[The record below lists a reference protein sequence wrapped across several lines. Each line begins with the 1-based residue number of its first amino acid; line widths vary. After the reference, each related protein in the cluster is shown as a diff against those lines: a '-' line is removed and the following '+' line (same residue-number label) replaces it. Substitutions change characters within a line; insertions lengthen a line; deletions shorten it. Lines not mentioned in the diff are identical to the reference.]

1 MRPPS
6 HTKRS
11 LRRLPVLLVANR
23 GEVAVRVLRAAA
35 DLGIRTVAV
44 YAEEDASSLHVT
56 LADRAVALRGDSPYL
71 DVDQIL
77 AAASGCQAV
86 HPGWGFLSENASF
99 ARACS
104 ERGLT
109 FVGPSADVLELLGD
123 KRRARELA
131 ASLGIPVL
139 EAAHGEFPVMVKAV
153 AGGGGKGMR
162 AVHSADELDSA
173 VETCRAEALAAFGND
188 DVYFERLMPAARH
201 VEVQLVG
208 TSVIGDRD
216 CSLQLRH
223 QKVVEI
229 APAPLLEPALRKA
242 LWEAAAALASAA
254 GCTGVGTVEFLV
266 SGDSFAFLEVNPRL
280 QVEHTVT
287 EMVSG
292 VDLVRTQ
299 LLLAWGGDV
308 DYTPVNR
315 GAAVQVRVNQTSGG
329 VLSSFALPAGPGV
342 RVDTHGYAGYRV
354 GTRYDGLLAKL
365 VVHGEDLDV
374 ALNRAR
380 RALGEFRIE
389 GVSTNLAFLRSLLT
403 QDIVGATTDFVVE
416 EPVSGMRAPL
426 AGTVVA
432 VSPDSVVLEAMK
444 MQHVVRVSG
453 AVLVSVGDTV
463 AEGQVLASGGGE
475 STEDLVAVDPA
486 LVRPDLAE
494 VLERHDFSRPEMES
508 KRHARGGRTAR
519 ENIKDL
525 CSSFVEYGGLALAA
539 QRQRRSLDE
548 LIERTPADGLV
559 AGIGVVNG
567 QRIVAMSYDYAVL
580 AGTQGMRNHQKK
592 DRLFAL
598 ARQENLP
605 VVLFAEGGG
614 GRPGDTD
621 HSMVSGLDCGSFHA
635 FASLSGQVPLVG
647 VVAGRCFAGNAV
659 LLGTCDV
666 IIAVEGANIG
676 MGGPAM
682 IEGGGLG
689 VFRPEEIGPLDVQVP
704 NGVVDVVVGSEEEA
718 VEVARKYLA
727 YFQAPASEPRHAP
740 AGVPRT
746 SAQPSPTPPGGPLAS
761 IIPDSTDNSGRSA
774 SGRTDGEQ
782 AHTERSASERTD
794 GEQAHTERSASER
807 TDGEQAHAERSAG
820 GRAGGGWTG
829 SGWAAD
835 GQPWSCADQRLLRHA
850 VPENRLRAY
859 DIRNVITTLADTDSV
874 LELRENFGRGIVTA
888 LIRVEGRP
896 IALIANDP
904 HVLGGAIDADA
915 ADKCARFLQLA
926 DAFDIAVVS
935 LCDTPGFMVGP
946 DAERTATVRHL
957 TRMVVTGANITVPFG
972 LVVLRKAYGLGAQA
986 MAAGS
991 LKVPQFAISWPTGE
1005 FGPMG
1010 LEGAI
1015 KLGFKKELEAITDP
1029 DERKQRYDQMVAMA
1043 YEHGKALNVA
1053 SVFEI
1058 DDVIDPADTR
1068 RWIATALAPA
1078 ASRSPGRKRPFIDTW

>member
-1 MRPPS
+1 M
-6 HTKRS
+6 
-11 LRRLPVLLVANR
+11 LLVANR

-44 YAEEDASSLHVT
+44 YAEDDASALHVT

-71 DVDQIL
+71 DVDQL
-77 AAASGCQAV
+77 LDAADGCQAV

-99 ARACS
+99 ARACAA
-104 ERGLT
+104 RGLT
-109 FVGPSADVLELLGD
+109 FAGPSPEVLELLGD
-123 KRRARELA
+123 KRRARSLA

-139 EAAHGEFPVMVKAV
+139 DAAPGEFPVMVKAV

-162 AVHSADELDSA
+162 AVHRPEDLDSA
-173 VETCRAEALAAFGND
+173 VEACRAEALAAFGAG
-188 DVYFERLMPAARH
+188 DVYLERLLPSARH
-201 VEVQLVG
+201 IEVQLVG

-229 APAPLLEPALRKA
+229 APAPLLDPPLRKA
-242 LWEAAAALASAA
+242 LHEAAVAIASAA
-254 GCTGVGTVEFLV
+254 GYTGVGTVEFLV
-266 SGDSFAFLEVNPRL
+266 SGDFFAFLEVNPRL

-308 DYTPVNR
+308 DYTPLDR
-315 GAAVQVRVNQTSGG
+315 GCAVQVRVNQTSGG
-329 VLSSFALPAGPGV
+329 VLSTFALPSGPGV

-380 RALGEFRIE
+380 RALREFRIE
-389 GVSTNLAFLRSLLT
+389 GVGTNLEFLGSLLAR
-403 QDIVGATTDFVVE
+403 DIVGATTDFVAP
-416 EPVSGMRAPL
+416 EPLSGMRAPL
-426 AGTVVA
+426 AGTVVS
-432 VSPDSVVLEAMK
+432 VSSDSVVLEAMK

-453 AVLVSVGDTV
+453 DVLVSVGDTV
-463 AEGQVLASGGGE
+463 SEGQRLASGSGS
-475 STEDLVAVDPA
+475 STEDAAEVD
-486 LVRPDLAE
+486 LEHVRPDLAE
-494 VLERHDFSRPEMES
+494 VLARHSFDRPETAA

-519 ENIKDL
+519 ENIADL
-525 CSSFVEYGGLALAA
+525 CSDFVEYGGLAIAA
-539 QRQRRSLDE
+539 QRQRRSLSE
-548 LIERTPADGLV
+548 LIERTPADGMV

-567 QRIVAMSYDYAVL
+567 QRVVAMSYDYAVL
-580 AGTQGMRNHQKK
+580 AGTQGLRNHQKK

-598 ARQENLP
+598 AQQENLP

-635 FASLSGQVPLVG
+635 FAQLSGQVPLVG

-689 VFRPEEIGPLDVQVP
+689 VFRPEDVGPLDVQVP
-704 NGVVDVVVGSEEEA
+704 NGVVDVVVASEEEA
-718 VEVARKYLA
+718 VAVARKYLS
-727 YFQAPASEPRHAP
+727 YFQAGSTARRAQAARLIPMSRLAQAARRAQAARLPPGQAGAGSGWPTQAG
-740 AGVPRT
+740 AGVPHP
-746 SAQPSPTPPGGPLAS
+746 SVQPSSAPQGGPLDS
-761 IIPDSTDNSGRSA
+761 ILPDSTDNSGS
-774 SGRTDGEQ
+774 
-782 AHTERSASERTD
+782 
-794 GEQAHTERSASER
+794 
-807 TDGEQAHAERSAG
+807 
-820 GRAGGGWTG
+820 WK
-829 SGWAAD
+829 
-835 GQPWSCADQRLLRHA
+835 CADQRLLRHA
-850 VPENRLRAY
+850 IPENRLRAY
-859 DIRNVITTLADTDSV
+859 DIRSLIATLADTDSV
-874 LELRENFGRGIVTA
+874 LELRQGFGKAIVTA
-888 LIRVEGRP
+888 LVRVEGRP
-896 IALIANDP
+896 IGLIANDP
-904 HVLGGAIDADA
+904 KVLGGAIDADA
-915 ADKCARFLQLA
+915 ADKCARFLQLC
-926 DAFDIAVVS
+926 DAFDLPVVS

-972 LVVLRKAYGLGAQA
+972 LVILRKAYGLGAQA
-986 MAAGS
+986 MAGGS

-1010 LEGAI
+1010 LEGAV
-1015 KLGFKKELEAITDP
+1015 KLGFKRELDAIEDP
-1029 DERKQRYDQMVAMA
+1029 EERKRRFDQMVAMA

-1058 DDVIDPADTR
+1058 DDVVDPADTR
-1068 RWIATALAPA
+1068 RWIATALAPST
-1078 ASRSPGRKRPFIDTW
+1078 SRPAREETPVHRYLVRRSRGQCRPD

>member
-1 MRPPS
+1 M
-6 HTKRS
+6 
-11 LRRLPVLLVANR
+11 LLVANR

-44 YAEEDASSLHVT
+44 YAEDDASSLHVT
-56 LADRAVALRGDSPYL
+56 LADRAVALRGPSPYL
-71 DVDQIL
+71 DADQL
-77 AAASGCQAV
+77 LDAAEGCQAV
-86 HPGWGFLSENASF
+86 HPGWGFLSENAAF

-104 ERGLT
+104 ERGLA

-131 ASLGIPVL
+131 SSLGIPVL
-139 EAAHGEFPVMVKAV
+139 DALPGEFPVMVKAV

-162 AVHSADELDSA
+162 AVYSALELDAA
-173 VETCRAEALAAFGND
+173 VEACQAEALAAFGVG
-188 DVYFERLMPAARH
+188 DVYFERLMPSARH
-201 VEVQLVG
+201 IEVQLVG

-216 CSLQLRH
+216 CSVQLRH

-229 APAPLLEPALRKA
+229 APAPLLDPLLRKA
-242 LWEAAAALASAA
+242 LHEAAVTLAVAA
-254 GCTGVGTVEFLV
+254 GYTGVGTVEFLV

-308 DYTPVNR
+308 DFTPHDR
-315 GAAVQVRVNQTSGG
+315 GAAVQVRLNQTSGG
-329 VLSSFALPAGPGV
+329 VLSSFGLPAGPGV
-342 RVDTHGYAGYRV
+342 RVDTHGYVGYRV

-380 RALGEFRIE
+380 RALGEFRVE
-389 GVSTNLAFLRSLLT
+389 GVSTNLEFLRSLLAR
-403 QDIVGATTDFVVE
+403 DIVGATTDFVVE

-432 VSPDSVVLEAMK
+432 VSSDSVVLEAMK

-453 AVLVSVGDTV
+453 DVLVSVGDTV
-463 AEGQVLASGGGE
+463 SEGQVLASGVGE
-475 STEDLVAVDPA
+475 STEDVAEVD
-486 LVRPDLAE
+486 LESVRPDLAE
-494 VLERHDFSRPEMES
+494 VLARHDFDRPEAAS
-508 KRHARGGRTAR
+508 RRHSRGGRTAR
-519 ENIKDL
+519 ENIADL
-525 CSSFVEYGGLALAA
+525 CTSFVEYGGLAIAA
-539 QRQRRSLDE
+539 QRQRRSLDD

-567 QRIVAMSYDYAVL
+567 ARVVAMSYDYAVL
-580 AGTQGMRNHQKK
+580 AGTQGLRNHQKK

-598 ARQENLP
+598 AQQENLP

-635 FASLSGQVPLVG
+635 FAQLSGQVPLIG

-689 VFRPEEIGPLDVQVP
+689 TFRPEDIGPLDVQVP
-704 NGVVDVVVGSEEEA
+704 NGVVDIAVGSEEEA
-718 VEVARKYLA
+718 VAVAKKYLS
-727 YFQAPASEPRHAP
+727 YFQAPAGLQAPAGSQAPAGFQAP
-740 AGVPRT
+740 AGVPSS
-746 SAQPSPTPPGGPLAS
+746 SAQPSPSPSGGPLNS
-761 IIPDSTDNSGRSA
+761 ILPDSTDNF
-774 SGRTDGEQ
+774 
-782 AHTERSASERTD
+782 
-794 GEQAHTERSASER
+794 
-807 TDGEQAHAERSAG
+807 
-820 GRAGGGWTG
+820 G
-829 SGWAAD
+829 SWN
-835 GQPWSCADQRLLRHA
+835 CADQRLLRHA

-859 DIRNVITTLADTDSV
+859 DIRALITTLADTDSV
-874 LELRENFGRGIVTA
+874 LELREGFGKAIVTA

-904 HVLGGAIDADA
+904 KILGGAIDADA

-926 DAFDIAVVS
+926 DAFDIPVIS

-957 TRMVVTGANITVPFG
+957 TRMVVTGANLTVPFG
-972 LVVLRKAYGLGAQA
+972 LVILRKAYGLGAQA

-1015 KLGFKKELEAITDP
+1015 KLGFRKELEAIADP
-1029 DERKQRYDQMVAMA
+1029 DERRQRYDQMVAMA

-1068 RWIATALAPA
+1068 RWITTALAPA
-1078 ASRSPGRKRPFIDTW
+1078 TSRSQGKKRPFIDTW

>member
-1 MRPPS
+1 M
-6 HTKRS
+6 
-11 LRRLPVLLVANR
+11 LLVANR

-44 YAEEDASSLHVT
+44 YAEDDARSLHVT
-56 LADRAVALRGDSPYL
+56 LADRAVALRGPSPYL
-71 DVDQIL
+71 DVDQL
-77 AAASGCQAV
+77 LDAAEGCVAV
-86 HPGWGFLSENASF
+86 HPGWGFLSENAAF

-104 ERGLT
+104 DRGLT

-139 EAAHGEFPVMVKAV
+139 DAPPGTFPVMVKAV
-153 AGGGGKGMR
+153 SGGGGKGMR
-162 AVHSADELDSA
+162 AVFEPSELDGA
-173 VETCRAEALAAFGND
+173 VEACRAEALAAFGND
-188 DVYFERLMPAARH
+188 DVYFERLMPSARH

-223 QKVVEI
+223 QKLVEI
-229 APAPLLEPALRKA
+229 APAPLLDPVLRKA
-242 LWEAAAALASAA
+242 LHSAAVSIASAV
-254 GCTGVGTVEFLV
+254 GFTGVGTVEFLV

-308 DYTPVNR
+308 DFKPHDR

-329 VLSSFALPAGPGV
+329 VLGAFAPPSGPGV
-342 RVDTHGYAGYRV
+342 RVDTHGYVGYRA

-389 GVSTNLAFLRSLLT
+389 GVPTNLEFLRGLLSR
-403 QDIVGATTDFVVE
+403 DIVGATTDFVVE

-426 AGTVVA
+426 AGTVVE
-432 VSPDSVVLEAMK
+432 VSADAVVLEAMK

-453 AVLVSVGDTV
+453 DVLVSVGDTV
-463 AEGQVLASGGGE
+463 SEGQVLASGAGE
-475 STEDLVAVDPA
+475 STEDVAEVDPSV
-486 LVRPDLAE
+486 VRPDLGE
-494 VLERHDFSRPEMES
+494 VLARHDFSRPEAEA

-519 ENIKDL
+519 ENIADL
-525 CSSFVEYGGLALAA
+525 CSEFVEYGGLAIAA
-539 QRQRRSLDE
+539 QRQRRSLPD

-567 QRIVAMSYDYAVL
+567 SRVVAMSYDYAVL

-598 ARQENLP
+598 AQQENLP

-635 FASLSGQVPLVG
+635 FAQLSGQVPLIG

-718 VEVARKYLA
+718 VAVAKKYLS
-727 YFQAPASEPRHAP
+727 YFQAP
-740 AGVPRT
+740 AGVPRA
-746 SAQPSPTPPGGPLAS
+746 SAQPSPPPSGGPLNS
-761 IIPDSTDNSGRSA
+761 ILPDGTDNS
-774 SGRTDGEQ
+774 
-782 AHTERSASERTD
+782 
-794 GEQAHTERSASER
+794 
-807 TDGEQAHAERSAG
+807 
-820 GRAGGGWTG
+820 
-829 SGWAAD
+829 
-835 GQPWSCADQRLLRHA
+835 WSCADQRLLRHA
-850 VPENRLRAY
+850 IPENRLRAY
-859 DIRNVITTLADTDSV
+859 DVRAVIDTLADTGSV
-874 LELRENFGRGIVTA
+874 LELRAGFGKAIVTA
-888 LIRVEGRP
+888 LVEVEGRP
-896 IALIANDP
+896 IAIIANDP
-904 HVLGGAIDADA
+904 RMNGGAIDADA

-926 DAFDIAVVS
+926 DAFDLAVVS
-935 LCDTPGFMVGP
+935 LTDTPGFMVGP

-957 TRMVVTGANITVPFG
+957 TRMVVTGANLTVPFG

-986 MAAGS
+986 MAGGS
-991 LKVPQFAISWPTGE
+991 LKVPRFAISWPTGE

-1015 KLGFKKELEAITDP
+1015 KLGFRKELDAIEDP
-1029 DERKQRYDQMVAMA
+1029 DERRTRYDQMVAMA

-1078 ASRSPGRKRPFIDTW
+1078 TSRPHGKKRPFIDTW

>member
-1 MRPPS
+1 M
-6 HTKRS
+6 
-11 LRRLPVLLVANR
+11 LLVANR

-44 YAEEDASSLHVT
+44 YAEDDASSLHVT
-56 LADRAVALRGDSPYL
+56 LADRAVALRGPSPYL
-71 DVDQIL
+71 DVDQL
-77 AAASGCQAV
+77 LDAAEGCQAV
-86 HPGWGFLSENASF
+86 HPGWGFLSENAAF

-139 EAAHGEFPVMVKAV
+139 EAAPGEFPVMVKAV

-162 AVHSADELDSA
+162 AVHSPSELDSA
-173 VETCRAEALAAFGND
+173 VEACRAEALAAFGVG
-188 DVYFERLMPAARH
+188 DVYLERLMPSARH
-201 VEVQLVG
+201 IEVQLVG

-229 APAPLLEPALRKA
+229 APAPLLDSLLRKA
-242 LWEAAAALASAA
+242 LHSSAMAIASAVDYQ
-254 GCTGVGTVEFLV
+254 GVGTVEFLV

-308 DYTPVNR
+308 DFTPHDR

-329 VLSSFALPAGPGV
+329 VLSSFGLPAGPGV
-342 RVDTHGYAGYRV
+342 RVDTHGYVGYRV

-380 RALGEFRIE
+380 RALREFRVE
-389 GVSTNLAFLRSLLT
+389 GVATNLEFLHTLLD

-416 EPVSGMRAPL
+416 EPVPGMRAPL

-432 VSPDSVVLEAMK
+432 VDPGAVVLEAMK

-453 AVLVSVGDTV
+453 DVLVSVGDTV
-463 AEGQVLASGGGE
+463 TEGQVLATGAGE
-475 STEDLVAVDPA
+475 SDEDVAEVDPEH
-486 LVRPDLAE
+486 VRPDLAE
-494 VLERHDFSRPEMES
+494 VLARHDFDRPGAVA
-508 KRHARGGRTAR
+508 RRGGRTAR
-519 ENIKDL
+519 ENIADL
-525 CSSFVEYGGLALAA
+525 CTSFVEYGGLAIAA
-539 QRQRRSLDE
+539 QRRRRSLED
-548 LIERTPADGLV
+548 LVERTPADGMV
-559 AGIGVVNG
+559 AGIGIVNG
-567 QRIVAMSYDYAVL
+567 QRVVAMSYDYAVL
-580 AGTQGMRNHQKK
+580 AGTQGLRNHQKK

-598 ARQENLP
+598 AQQENLP

-635 FASLSGQVPLVG
+635 FARLSGQVPLVG

-689 VFRPEEIGPLDVQVP
+689 AFRPEDIGPLDVQVP
-704 NGVVDVVVGSEEEA
+704 NGVVDIAVGSEEDA
-718 VEVARKYLA
+718 VAVAKQYLS
-727 YFQAPASEPRHAP
+727 YFQAPA
-740 AGVPRT
+740 GVP
-746 SAQPSPTPPGGPLAS
+746 SPNAQPSPAPSGEPLKT
-761 IIPDSTDNSGRSA
+761 ILPDSTDNF
-774 SGRTDGEQ
+774 
-782 AHTERSASERTD
+782 
-794 GEQAHTERSASER
+794 
-807 TDGEQAHAERSAG
+807 
-820 GRAGGGWTG
+820 G
-829 SGWAAD
+829 SWN
-835 GQPWSCADQRLLRHA
+835 CADQRLLRHA

-859 DIRNVITTLADTDSV
+859 NIRALITTLADTGSV
-874 LELRENFGRGIVTA
+874 LELRQGFGKAIVTA
-888 LIRVEGRP
+888 LVRIEGRP

-904 HVLGGAIDADA
+904 NVLGGAIDADA

-926 DAFDIAVVS
+926 DAFDIPVVS

-957 TRMVVTGANITVPFG
+957 TRMVVTGANLTVPFG
-972 LVVLRKAYGLGAQA
+972 LVILRKAYGLGAQA

-1015 KLGFKKELEAITDP
+1015 KLGFRKELDAIADP
-1029 DERKQRYDQMVAMA
+1029 DERRQRYDQMVAMA

-1078 ASRSPGRKRPFIDTW
+1078 TSRSQGKKRPFIDTW

>member
-1 MRPPS
+1 M
-6 HTKRS
+6 
-11 LRRLPVLLVANR
+11 LLVANR

-44 YAEEDASSLHVT
+44 YAEDDASSLHVT
-56 LADRAVALRGDSPYL
+56 LADRAVALRGPAPYL
-71 DVDQIL
+71 DAEQLLD
-77 AAASGCQAV
+77 AAEGCRAV
-86 HPGWGFLSENASF
+86 HPGWGFLSENAAF
-99 ARACS
+99 ARACRD
-104 ERGLT
+104 RGLA
-109 FVGPSADVLELLGD
+109 FVGPSPEVLELLGD

-139 EAAHGEFPVMVKAV
+139 DAVPGEFPVMVKAV

-162 AVHSADELDSA
+162 AVHDPADLDA
-173 VETCRAEALAAFGND
+173 AIEACRAEALAAFGDD
-188 DVYFERLMPAARH
+188 DVYFERLLPSARH
-201 VEVQLVG
+201 IEVQLVG
-208 TSVIGDRD
+208 TAVLGDRD

-223 QKVVEI
+223 QKVAEI
-229 APAPLLEPALRKA
+229 APAPLLDPALRRA
-242 LWEAAAALASAA
+242 LHSAAAAIATAA
-254 GCTGVGTVEFLV
+254 GYTGVGTVEFLV
-266 SGDSFAFLEVNPRL
+266 SGDEFAFLEVNPRL

-299 LLLAWGGDV
+299 LLLAQGGDV
-308 DYTPVNR
+308 DVTPLDR
-315 GAAVQVRVNQTSGG
+315 GSAVQLRVNQTSGG
-329 VLSSFALPAGPGV
+329 TLSVFQPPSGPGI
-342 RVDTHGYAGYRV
+342 RVDTHAYPGYRV

-365 VVHGEDLDV
+365 VVHGEDLGV
-374 ALNRAR
+374 ALTRAR
-380 RALGEFRIE
+380 RALGEFRVE
-389 GVSTNLAFLRSLLT
+389 GVPTNLEFLRTLLT
-403 QDIVGATTDFVVE
+403 RDVVGVPTDFLVE
-416 EPVSGMRAPL
+416 EPADGMRAPL

-432 VSPDSVVLEAMK
+432 VAADSVVLEAMK

-453 AVLVSVGDTV
+453 EVLVAVGDTV
-463 AEGQVLASGGGE
+463 AAGQPLASGAGE
-475 STEDLVAVDPA
+475 SAEDAAPADPA
-486 LVRPDLAE
+486 EIRPDLAE
-494 VLERHDFSRPEMES
+494 VLHRHSFDRPES
-508 KRHARGGRTAR
+508 AARRHAAGGRTAR
-519 ENIKDL
+519 ENIADL
-525 CSSFVEYGGLALAA
+525 CTDFVEYGGLAIAA
-539 QRQRRSLDE
+539 QRARRSLPE
-548 LIERTPADGLV
+548 LIERTPADGMV

-580 AGTQGMRNHQKK
+580 AGTQGLRNHQKK

-635 FASLSGQVPLVG
+635 FAQLSGQVPLVG

-689 VFRPEEIGPLDVQVP
+689 TFRPEDIGPLDVQVP

-718 VEVARKYLA
+718 VAVARQYLS
-727 YFQAPASEPRHAP
+727 YFQGHQSSWE
-740 AGVPRT
+740 
-746 SAQPSPTPPGGPLAS
+746 
-761 IIPDSTDNSGRSA
+761 
-774 SGRTDGEQ
+774 
-782 AHTERSASERTD
+782 
-794 GEQAHTERSASER
+794 
-807 TDGEQAHAERSAG
+807 
-820 GRAGGGWTG
+820 
-829 SGWAAD
+829 
-835 GQPWSCADQRLLRHA
+835 CADQRLLRHA

-859 DIRNVITTLADTDSV
+859 DVRPIIDTLADTGSV
-874 LELRENFGRGIVTA
+874 LELRRGFGRGVVTA
-888 LIRVEGRP
+888 LVRVEGRP
-896 IALIANDP
+896 LGVIANDP

-915 ADKCARFLQLA
+915 ADKAARFLQLC
-926 DAFDIAVVS
+926 DAFDLAVVS

-957 TRMVVTGANITVPFG
+957 TRMVVTGANLSVPFG
-972 LVVLRKAYGLGAQA
+972 LVVTRKAYGLGAQA

-991 LKVPQFAISWPTGE
+991 LKVPQFAVSWPTGE

-1010 LEGAI
+1010 LEGAV
-1015 KLGFKKELEAITDP
+1015 KLGFRRELDAIEDP
-1029 DERKQRYDQMVAMA
+1029 QERAARYDHMVAAA

-1068 RWIATALAPA
+1068 RWVATALAPS
-1078 ASRSPGRKRPFIDTW
+1078 ASRPQGKKRPFVDTW

>member
-1 MRPPS
+1 M
-6 HTKRS
+6 
-11 LRRLPVLLVANR
+11 LLVANR

-44 YAEEDASSLHVT
+44 YAEDDASSLHVT
-56 LADRAVALRGDSPYL
+56 LADRAVALHGPSPYL
-71 DVDQIL
+71 DADQL
-77 AAASGCQAV
+77 LDAADGCVAV
-86 HPGWGFLSENASF
+86 HPGWGFLSENAAF

-104 ERGLT
+104 ERGLA

-131 ASLGIPVL
+131 SSLGIPVL
-139 EAAHGEFPVMVKAV
+139 DALPGEFPVMVKAV

-162 AVHSADELDSA
+162 AVYSAEELDAA
-173 VETCRAEALAAFGND
+173 VEACQAEALAAFGVG
-188 DVYFERLMPAARH
+188 DVYFERLMPSARH
-201 VEVQLVG
+201 IEVQLVG

-216 CSLQLRH
+216 CSVQLRH

-229 APAPLLEPALRKA
+229 APAPLLDPLLRKA
-242 LWEAAAALASAA
+242 LHEAAVALAVAA
-254 GCTGVGTVEFLV
+254 GYTGVGTVEFLV

-308 DYTPVNR
+308 DFTPRDR
-315 GAAVQVRVNQTSGG
+315 GAAVQVRLNQTSGG
-329 VLSSFALPAGPGV
+329 VLTSFGLPAGPGV
-342 RVDTHGYAGYRV
+342 RVDTHGYVGYRV

-380 RALGEFRIE
+380 RALGEFRVE
-389 GVSTNLAFLRSLLT
+389 GVSTNLEFLRSLLAR
-403 QDIVGATTDFVVE
+403 DIVGAPTDFVVE

-432 VSPDSVVLEAMK
+432 VSADSVVLEAMK

-453 AVLVSVGDTV
+453 DVLVSVGDTV
-463 AEGQVLASGGGE
+463 SEGQVLASGVGE
-475 STEDLVAVDPA
+475 STEDVAEVD
-486 LVRPDLAE
+486 LESVRPDLAE
-494 VLERHDFSRPEMES
+494 VLARHDFDRPEAAS
-508 KRHARGGRTAR
+508 RRHARGGRTAR
-519 ENIKDL
+519 ENIADL
-525 CSSFVEYGGLALAA
+525 CTSFVEYGGLAIAA
-539 QRQRRSLDE
+539 QRQRRSLED

-567 QRIVAMSYDYAVL
+567 ARVVAMSYDYAVL
-580 AGTQGMRNHQKK
+580 AGTQGLRNHQKK

-598 ARQENLP
+598 AQQENLP

-635 FASLSGQVPLVG
+635 FAQLSGQVPLIG

-689 VFRPEEIGPLDVQVP
+689 AFRPEDIGPLDVQVP
-704 NGVVDVVVGSEEEA
+704 NGVVDIAVGSEEEA
-718 VEVARKYLA
+718 VAVAKKYLS
-727 YFQAPASEPRHAP
+727 YFQ
-740 AGVPRT
+740 GT
-746 SAQPSPTPPGGPLAS
+746 SA
-761 IIPDSTDNSGRSA
+761 D
-774 SGRTDGEQ
+774 
-782 AHTERSASERTD
+782 
-794 GEQAHTERSASER
+794 
-807 TDGEQAHAERSAG
+807 
-820 GRAGGGWTG
+820 
-829 SGWAAD
+829 
-835 GQPWSCADQRLLRHA
+835 WSCADQRLLRHA

-859 DIRNVITTLADTDSV
+859 DIRALITTLADTDSV
-874 LELRENFGRGIVTA
+874 LELRSGFGKAIVTA
-888 LIRVEGRP
+888 FIRVEGRP

-904 HVLGGAIDADA
+904 KILGGAIDADA

-926 DAFDIAVVS
+926 DAFDIPVVS

-957 TRMVVTGANITVPFG
+957 TRMVVTGANLTVPFG
-972 LVVLRKAYGLGAQA
+972 LVILRKAYGLGAQA

-1015 KLGFKKELEAITDP
+1015 KLGFKKELEAIADP

-1058 DDVIDPADTR
+1058 DDVIDPAETR
-1068 RWIATALAPA
+1068 RWITTALAPA
-1078 ASRSPGRKRPFIDTW
+1078 TSRSQGKKRPFIDTW

>member
-1 MRPPS
+1 M
-6 HTKRS
+6 
-11 LRRLPVLLVANR
+11 LLVANR

-44 YAEEDASSLHVT
+44 YAEDDASALHVT
-56 LADRAVALRGDSPYL
+56 LADRAVALRGDAPYL
-71 DVDQIL
+71 DVDQL
-77 AAASGCQAV
+77 LDAADGCQAV
-86 HPGWGFLSENASF
+86 HPGWGFLSENAGF
-99 ARACS
+99 ARAC
-104 ERGLT
+104 EARGLT
-109 FVGPSADVLELLGD
+109 FVGPRPDVLELLGD
-123 KRRARELA
+123 KRRARDLA

-139 EAAHGEFPVMVKAV
+139 DAAPGEFPVMVKAV

-162 AVHSADELDSA
+162 AVYAPEDLDSA
-173 VETCRAEALAAFGND
+173 VEACRAEALAAFGVG
-188 DVYFERLMPAARH
+188 DVYFERLLPSARH
-201 VEVQLVG
+201 IEVQLVG
-208 TSVIGDRD
+208 ASVIGDRD

-229 APAPLLEPALRKA
+229 APAPLLDPSLRKA
-242 LWEAAAALASAA
+242 LHEAAAAIASAV
-254 GCTGVGTVEFLV
+254 GYTGVGTVEFLV
-266 SGDSFAFLEVNPRL
+266 AGDSFAFLEVNPRL

-308 DYTPVNR
+308 DFTPADR

-329 VLSSFALPAGPGV
+329 VLSSFALPSGPGV
-342 RVDTHGYAGYRV
+342 RVDTHGYPGYRV

-380 RALGEFRIE
+380 RALRDFRIE
-389 GVSTNLAFLRSLLT
+389 GVSTNLEFLKSLLSR
-403 QDIVGATTDFVVE
+403 DIVGATTDFVAE
-416 EPVSGMRAPL
+416 EPASGMRAPL

-432 VSPDSVVLEAMK
+432 VTADSVVLEAMK

-453 AVLVSVGDTV
+453 DVLVAVGDTV
-463 AEGQVLASGGGE
+463 AEGQLLASGSGE
-475 STEDLVAVDPA
+475 STEDSAEVD
-486 LVRPDLAE
+486 LEHVRPDLAE
-494 VLERHDFSRPEMES
+494 VLERHQLDRPEAAAR
-508 KRHARGGRTAR
+508 RHAAGGRTAR
-519 ENIKDL
+519 ENIADL
-525 CSSFVEYGGLALAA
+525 CSSFVEYGGLAIAA
-539 QRQRRSLDE
+539 QRQRRSLPE

-580 AGTQGMRNHQKK
+580 AGTQGLRNHQKK

-598 ARQENLP
+598 AQQENLP

-635 FASLSGQVPLVG
+635 FARLSGQVPLIG
-647 VVAGRCFAGNAV
+647 IVAGRCFAGNAV

-666 IIAVEGANIG
+666 IIAVDGANIG

-689 VFRPEEIGPLDVQVP
+689 TFRPEDIGPLDVQVP
-704 NGVVDVVVGSEEEA
+704 NGVVDIAVRTEEEA
-718 VEVARKYLA
+718 VAVAKKYLS
-727 YFQAPASEPRHAP
+727 YFQAPA
-740 AGVPRT
+740 GVPSP
-746 SAQPSPTPPGGPLAS
+746 SAQPSSAPSGEPLNP
-761 IIPDSTDNSGRSA
+761 ILPDSTDNSGS
-774 SGRTDGEQ
+774 
-782 AHTERSASERTD
+782 
-794 GEQAHTERSASER
+794 
-807 TDGEQAHAERSAG
+807 
-820 GRAGGGWTG
+820 WK
-829 SGWAAD
+829 
-835 GQPWSCADQRLLRHA
+835 CADQRLLRHA
-850 VPENRLRAY
+850 IPENRLRAY
-859 DIRNVITTLADTDSV
+859 DIRKVIDTLADTGSV
-874 LELRENFGRGIVTA
+874 LELRNGFGKAIVTA

-896 IALIANDP
+896 LALIANDP
-904 HVLGGAIDADA
+904 NVLGGAIDADA

-926 DAFDIAVVS
+926 DAFDLPVVS
-935 LCDTPGFMVGP
+935 LADTPGFMVGP

-957 TRMVVTGANITVPFG
+957 TRMVVTGANLTVPFG
-972 LVVLRKAYGLGAQA
+972 LVILRKAYGLGAQA

-991 LKVPQFAISWPTGE
+991 LKVPQFAVSWPTGE

-1010 LEGAI
+1010 LEGAV
-1015 KLGFKKELEAITDP
+1015 KLGFKRELDAIEDP
-1029 DERKQRYDQMVAMA
+1029 EERKQRFDQMVASA

-1078 ASRSPGRKRPFIDTW
+1078 TSRPQGKKRPFVDTW

>member
-1 MRPPS
+1 M
-6 HTKRS
+6 
-11 LRRLPVLLVANR
+11 LLVANR

-44 YAEEDASSLHVT
+44 YAEDDASSLHVT
-56 LADRAVALRGDSPYL
+56 LADRAVALHGPSPYL
-71 DVDQIL
+71 DVDQL
-77 AAASGCQAV
+77 LDAAEGCVAV
-86 HPGWGFLSENASF
+86 HPGWGFLSENAAF

-104 ERGLT
+104 ERGLA

-131 ASLGIPVL
+131 SSLGIPVL
-139 EAAHGEFPVMVKAV
+139 DALPGEFPVMVKAV

-162 AVHSADELDSA
+162 AVFEASELDAA
-173 VETCRAEALAAFGND
+173 VEACQAEALAAFGVG
-188 DVYFERLMPAARH
+188 DVYFERLMPSARH
-201 VEVQLVG
+201 IEVQLVG

-229 APAPLLEPALRKA
+229 APAPLLDPLLRKA
-242 LWEAAAALASAA
+242 LHEAAVALAVAA
-254 GCTGVGTVEFLV
+254 GYTGVGTVEFLV

-308 DYTPVNR
+308 DFTPHDR
-315 GAAVQVRVNQTSGG
+315 GAAVQVRLNQTSGG
-329 VLSSFALPAGPGV
+329 VLSSFGLPAGPGV
-342 RVDTHGYAGYRV
+342 RVDTHGYVGYRV

-380 RALGEFRIE
+380 RALGEFRVE
-389 GVSTNLAFLRSLLT
+389 GVSTNLEFLRSLLER
-403 QDIVGATTDFVVE
+403 DIVGATTDFVVE

-432 VSPDSVVLEAMK
+432 VAADSVVLEAMK

-453 AVLVSVGDTV
+453 DVLVSVGDTV
-463 AEGQVLASGGGE
+463 SEGQVLASGVGE
-475 STEDLVAVDPA
+475 STEDVAEVDPSH
-486 LVRPDLAE
+486 VRPDLAE
-494 VLERHDFSRPEMES
+494 VLARHDFDRPS
-508 KRHARGGRTAR
+508 AAAKRHARGGRTAR
-519 ENIKDL
+519 ENIADL
-525 CSSFVEYGGLALAA
+525 CTDFVEYGGLAIAA
-539 QRQRRSLDE
+539 QRQRRSLDD
-548 LIERTPADGLV
+548 LIERTPADGMV

-567 QRIVAMSYDYAVL
+567 ARVVAMSYDYAVL
-580 AGTQGMRNHQKK
+580 AGTQGLRNHQKK

-598 ARQENLP
+598 AQQENLP

-635 FASLSGQVPLVG
+635 FAQLSGQVPLIG

-689 VFRPEEIGPLDVQVP
+689 VFRPEDIGPLDVQVP
-704 NGVVDVVVGSEEEA
+704 NGVVDIAVASEEEA
-718 VEVARKYLA
+718 VAVAKKYLS
-727 YFQAPASEPRHAP
+727 YFQGAS
-740 AGVPRT
+740 
-746 SAQPSPTPPGGPLAS
+746 
-761 IIPDSTDNSGRSA
+761 
-774 SGRTDGEQ
+774 
-782 AHTERSASERTD
+782 
-794 GEQAHTERSASER
+794 
-807 TDGEQAHAERSAG
+807 AE
-820 GRAGGGWTG
+820 
-829 SGWAAD
+829 
-835 GQPWSCADQRLLRHA
+835 WSCADQRLLRHA

-859 DIRNVITTLADTDSV
+859 DIRTLIRTLADTDSV
-874 LELRENFGRGIVTA
+874 LELRNGFGKAIVTA
-888 LIRVEGRP
+888 LVKIEGRP

-904 HVLGGAIDADA
+904 KVLGGAIDADA

-926 DAFDIAVVS
+926 DAFDIPVVS

-957 TRMVVTGANITVPFG
+957 TRMVVTGANLTVPFG
-972 LVVLRKAYGLGAQA
+972 LVILRKAYGLGAQA

-1015 KLGFKKELEAITDP
+1015 KLGFKKELDAIADP

-1068 RWIATALAPA
+1068 RWITTALAPA
-1078 ASRSPGRKRPFIDTW
+1078 TSRSQGKKRPFIDTW

>member
-1 MRPPS
+1 MA
-6 HTKRS
+6 
-11 LRRLPVLLVANR
+11 VLLVANR

-44 YAEEDASSLHVT
+44 YAEDDVSSLHVT
-56 LADRAVALRGDSPYL
+56 LADRAVALRGDAPYL

-77 AAASGCQAV
+77 DAASDCQAV
-86 HPGWGFLSENASF
+86 HPGWGFLSENAAF
-99 ARACS
+99 ARACAA
-104 ERGLT
+104 RGLT
-109 FVGPSADVLELLGD
+109 FVGPSPEVLELLGD
-123 KRRARELA
+123 KQRARSLA

-139 EAAHGEFPVMVKAV
+139 DAAPGEFPVMVKAV

-162 AVHSADELDSA
+162 AVFAPEDLDSA
-173 VETCRAEALAAFGND
+173 VEACRAEALAAFGVG
-188 DVYFERLMPAARH
+188 DVYFERLLPSARH
-201 VEVQLVG
+201 IEVQLVG

-223 QKVVEI
+223 QKLVEI
-229 APAPLLEPALRKA
+229 APAPLLDPVLRKA
-242 LWEAAAALASAA
+242 LHSAAASLASAV
-254 GCTGVGTVEFLV
+254 GYTGVGTVEFLV
-266 SGDSFAFLEVNPRL
+266 AGDAFYFMEANPRL

-308 DYTPVNR
+308 DFTPSDR
-315 GAAVQVRVNQTSGG
+315 GSAVQVRVNQTSGG
-329 VLSSFALPAGPGV
+329 VLSAFGLPSGPGV
-342 RVDTHGYAGYRV
+342 RVDTHGYVGYRT

-389 GVSTNLAFLRSLLT
+389 GVPTNLEFLRSLLA
-403 QDIVGATTDFVVE
+403 QDIVGATTDFVVP
-416 EPVSGMRAPL
+416 EPASGMRAPL

-432 VSPDSVVLEAMK
+432 VSADSVVLEAMK

-453 AVLVSVGDTV
+453 DVLVSVGDTV
-463 AEGQVLASGGGE
+463 SEGQLLASGSGE
-475 STEDLVAVDPA
+475 STEDVAEVD
-486 LVRPDLAE
+486 LEHVRSDLAE
-494 VLERHDFSRPEMES
+494 VLARHDFSRPEAEAR
-508 KRHARGGRTAR
+508 RHAAGGRTAR
-519 ENIKDL
+519 ENIADL
-525 CSSFVEYGGLALAA
+525 CSSFVEYGGLAIAA

-548 LIERTPADGLV
+548 LIERTPADGMV

-580 AGTQGMRNHQKK
+580 AGTQGLRNHQKK

-598 ARQENLP
+598 AQQENLP

-635 FASLSGQVPLVG
+635 FAQLSGQVPLVG

-689 VFRPEEIGPLDVQVP
+689 VFRPEDIGPLDVQVP
-704 NGVVDVVVGSEEEA
+704 NGVVDIAVATEEEA
-718 VEVARKYLA
+718 VAVAKKYLS
-727 YFQAPASEPRHAP
+727 YFQAS

-746 SAQPSPTPPGGPLAS
+746 SAQPSPAPQGGPLDS
-761 IIPDSTDNSGRSA
+761 IIPDDTDNF
-774 SGRTDGEQ
+774 
-782 AHTERSASERTD
+782 
-794 GEQAHTERSASER
+794 
-807 TDGEQAHAERSAG
+807 
-820 GRAGGGWTG
+820 G
-829 SGWAAD
+829 SWK
-835 GQPWSCADQRLLRHA
+835 CADQRLLRHA
-850 VPENRLRAY
+850 IPENRLRAY
-859 DIRNVITTLADTDSV
+859 DIRTVIETLADTDSV
-874 LELRENFGRGIVTA
+874 LELRKGFGKAIVTA

-904 HVLGGAIDADA
+904 NVLGGAIDADA

-926 DAFDIAVVS
+926 DAFNLAVVS
-935 LCDTPGFMVGP
+935 LTDTPGFMVGP
-946 DAERTATVRHL
+946 EAERTATVRHL
-957 TRMVVTGANITVPFG
+957 TRMVVTGANLTVPFG

-1010 LEGAI
+1010 LEGAV
-1015 KLGFKKELEAITDP
+1015 KLGFKRELDAID
-1029 DERKQRYDQMVAMA
+1029 DEQERQHRYDQMVAGA

-1078 ASRSPGRKRPFIDTW
+1078 TSRPQGKKRPFIDTW

>member
-1 MRPPS
+1 M
-6 HTKRS
+6 
-11 LRRLPVLLVANR
+11 LLVANR

-44 YAEEDASSLHVT
+44 YAEDDASSLHVT
-56 LADRAVALRGDSPYL
+56 LADRAVALRGPSPYL

-77 AAASGCQAV
+77 DAASDCVAV
-86 HPGWGFLSENASF
+86 HPGWGFLSENAAF
-99 ARACS
+99 ARACAA
-104 ERGLT
+104 RGLA
-109 FVGPSADVLELLGD
+109 FVGPSPEVLELLGD
-123 KRRARELA
+123 KRRARTLA

-139 EAAHGEFPVMVKAV
+139 DAAPGEFPVMVKAV
-153 AGGGGKGMR
+153 LGGGGKGMR
-162 AVHSADELDSA
+162 AVYRPEDLDSA
-173 VETCRAEALAAFGND
+173 VEACRAEALAAFGVG
-188 DVYFERLMPAARH
+188 DVYFERLMPSARH
-201 VEVQLVG
+201 IEVQLVG

-229 APAPLLEPALRKA
+229 APAPLLEPLLRKT
-242 LWEAAAALASAA
+242 LHEAASAVASAV
-254 GCTGVGTVEFLV
+254 GYTGVGTVEFLV

-308 DYTPVNR
+308 DFTPSDR
-315 GAAVQVRVNQTSGG
+315 GSAVQVRVNQTSGG
-329 VLSSFALPAGPGV
+329 VLSSFALPSGPGV
-342 RVDTHGYAGYRV
+342 RVDTHGYVGYRV

-380 RALGEFRIE
+380 RALREFRVE
-389 GVSTNLAFLRSLLT
+389 GVPTNLDFLKSLLS
-403 QDIVGATTDFVVE
+403 QDIVGATTDFVAE
-416 EPVSGMRAPL
+416 EPVDGMRAPL

-432 VSPDSVVLEAMK
+432 VSADSVVLEAMK

-453 AVLVSVGDTV
+453 DVLVSVGDTV
-463 AEGQVLASGGGE
+463 SEGRLLASGFGE
-475 STEDLVAVDPA
+475 STEDAAAVD
-486 LVRPDLAE
+486 LGHVRPDLAE
-494 VLERHDFSRPEMES
+494 VLARHEFDRPEAAA
-508 KRHARGGRTAR
+508 KRHAAGGRTAR
-519 ENIKDL
+519 ENIADL
-525 CSSFVEYGGLALAA
+525 CSSFVEYGGLAIAA
-539 QRQRRSLDE
+539 QRRRRSLPE
-548 LIERTPADGLV
+548 LIERTPADGMV

-567 QRIVAMSYDYAVL
+567 RRIVAMSYDYAVL
-580 AGTQGMRNHQKK
+580 AGTQGLRNHQKK

-598 ARQENLP
+598 AQQENLP

-635 FASLSGQVPLVG
+635 FAQLSGQVPLVG

-689 VFRPEEIGPLDVQVP
+689 TFRPEDIGPLDVQVP
-704 NGVVDVVVGSEEEA
+704 NGVVDIAVATEEEA
-718 VEVARKYLA
+718 VSVAKKYLS
-727 YFQAPASEPRHAP
+727 YFQ
-740 AGVPRT
+740 
-746 SAQPSPTPPGGPLAS
+746 
-761 IIPDSTDNSGRSA
+761 DSTID
-774 SGRTDGEQ
+774 
-782 AHTERSASERTD
+782 
-794 GEQAHTERSASER
+794 
-807 TDGEQAHAERSAG
+807 
-820 GRAGGGWTG
+820 
-829 SGWAAD
+829 
-835 GQPWSCADQRLLRHA
+835 WSCEDQRELRHA
-850 VPENRLRAY
+850 IPENRLRAY
-859 DIRNVITTLADTDSV
+859 DIRKVVETLADTDSV
-874 LELRENFGRGIVTA
+874 LELRKGFGRAIVTA
-888 LIRVEGRP
+888 LVRVEGRP
-896 IALIANDP
+896 VALIANDP
-904 HVLGGAIDADA
+904 NVLGGAIDADA

-926 DAFDIAVVS
+926 DAFDIPVVS
-935 LCDTPGFMVGP
+935 LADTPGFMVGP

-957 TRMVVTGANITVPFG
+957 TRMVVTGANLTVPFG

-1010 LEGAI
+1010 LEGAV
-1015 KLGFKKELEAITDP
+1015 KLGFKRELDAIEDEQ
-1029 DERKQRYDQMVAMA
+1029 ERKHRYDQMVAAA

-1058 DDVIDPADTR
+1058 DDVIDPAETR
-1068 RWIATALAPA
+1068 RWIATALAPST
-1078 ASRSPGRKRPFIDTW
+1078 SRSQGKKRPFIDTW

>member
-1 MRPPS
+1 M
-6 HTKRS
+6 
-11 LRRLPVLLVANR
+11 LLVANR

-44 YAEEDASSLHVT
+44 YAEDDASSLHVT
-56 LADRAVALRGDSPYL
+56 LADRAVALRGPSPYL
-71 DVDQIL
+71 DVDQL
-77 AAASGCQAV
+77 LDAAEGCQAV
-86 HPGWGFLSENASF
+86 HPGWGFLSENAAF

-104 ERGLT
+104 ERGLA

-131 ASLGIPVL
+131 SSLGIPVL
-139 EAAHGEFPVMVKAV
+139 DALPGEFPVMVKAV

-162 AVHSADELDSA
+162 AVYGPSELDAA
-173 VETCRAEALAAFGND
+173 VEACQAEALAAFGVG
-188 DVYFERLMPAARH
+188 DVYFERLMPSARH
-201 VEVQLVG
+201 IEVQLVG
-208 TSVIGDRD
+208 TTVIGDRD

-229 APAPLLEPALRKA
+229 APAPLLDPLLRKT
-242 LWEAAAALASAA
+242 LHEAAAALAVAA
-254 GCTGVGTVEFLV
+254 GYTGVGTVEFLV

-308 DYTPVNR
+308 DFTPHDR
-315 GAAVQVRVNQTSGG
+315 GAAVQVRLNQTSGG
-329 VLSSFALPAGPGV
+329 VLSSFGLPAGPGV
-342 RVDTHGYAGYRV
+342 RVDTHGYVGYRV

-380 RALGEFRIE
+380 RALGEFQVE
-389 GVSTNLAFLRSLLT
+389 GVSTNLEFLRSLLAR
-403 QDIVGATTDFVVE
+403 DIVGATTDFVVE

-432 VSPDSVVLEAMK
+432 VAPDSVVLEAMK

-453 AVLVSVGDTV
+453 DVLVSVGDTV
-463 AEGQVLASGGGE
+463 SEGQVLASGAGE
-475 STEDLVAVDPA
+475 STEDVADVDPA
-486 LVRPDLAE
+486 HVRPDLAE
-494 VLERHDFSRPEMES
+494 VLARHDFDRPEAAA

-519 ENIKDL
+519 ENIADL
-525 CSSFVEYGGLALAA
+525 CSDFVEYGGLAIAA
-539 QRQRRSLDE
+539 QRQRRSLED
-548 LIERTPADGLV
+548 LIERTPADGMV

-567 QRIVAMSYDYAVL
+567 SRVVAMSYDYAVL
-580 AGTQGMRNHQKK
+580 AGTQGLRNHQKK

-598 ARQENLP
+598 AQQENLP

-635 FASLSGQVPLVG
+635 FARLSGQVPLVG

-689 VFRPEEIGPLDVQVP
+689 TFRPEDIGPLDVQVP
-704 NGVVDVVVGSEEEA
+704 NGVVDIAVGSEEEA
-718 VEVARKYLA
+718 VAVARKYLS
-727 YFQAPASEPRHAP
+727 YFQ
-740 AGVPRT
+740 GT
-746 SAQPSPTPPGGPLAS
+746 SA
-761 IIPDSTDNSGRSA
+761 
-774 SGRTDGEQ
+774 E
-782 AHTERSASERTD
+782 
-794 GEQAHTERSASER
+794 
-807 TDGEQAHAERSAG
+807 
-820 GRAGGGWTG
+820 
-829 SGWAAD
+829 
-835 GQPWSCADQRLLRHA
+835 WSCEDQRLLRHA

-859 DIRNVITTLADTDSV
+859 DIRALITTLADTGSV
-874 LELRENFGRGIVTA
+874 LELRQGFGKAVVTA
-888 LIRVEGRP
+888 LVRVEGRP

-904 HVLGGAIDADA
+904 GVLGGAIDADA

-926 DAFDIAVVS
+926 DAFDLPVVS

-957 TRMVVTGANITVPFG
+957 TRMVVTGANLTVPFG
-972 LVVLRKAYGLGAQA
+972 LVILRKAYGLGAQA

-1015 KLGFKKELEAITDP
+1015 KLGFKKELDAIADP

-1068 RWIATALAPA
+1068 RWITTALAPA
-1078 ASRSPGRKRPFIDTW
+1078 TSRPQGKKRPFIDTW

>member
-44 YAEEDASSLHVT
+44 YAEDDASALHVT
-56 LADRAVALRGDSPYL
+56 LADRAVALRGPSPYL
-71 DVDQIL
+71 DVDQL
-77 AAASGCQAV
+77 LDAAEGCQAV
-86 HPGWGFLSENASF
+86 HPGWGFLSENAAF
-99 ARACS
+99 AQACS
-104 ERGLT
+104 ERGLA

-139 EAAHGEFPVMVKAV
+139 DAAPGEFPVMVKAV

-162 AVHSADELDSA
+162 AVLRPEDLDSA
-173 VETCRAEALAAFGND
+173 VEACRAEALAAFGVG
-188 DVYFERLMPAARH
+188 DVYFERLMPSARH
-201 VEVQLVG
+201 IEVQLVG

-229 APAPLLEPALRKA
+229 APAPLLDPLLRKA
-242 LWEAAAALASAA
+242 LHEAAAAIAVAVDYQ
-254 GCTGVGTVEFLV
+254 GVGTVEFLV

-308 DYTPVNR
+308 DFTPHDR
-315 GAAVQVRVNQTSGG
+315 GAAVQVRLNQTSGG
-329 VLSSFALPAGPGV
+329 VLTSFGLPAGPGV
-342 RVDTHGYAGYRV
+342 RVDTHGYVGYRV

-380 RALGEFRIE
+380 RALREFRVE
-389 GVSTNLAFLRSLLT
+389 GVATNLEFLKTLLE
-403 QDIVGATTDFVVE
+403 QDIVGATTDFVTE

-432 VSPDSVVLEAMK
+432 VDPGSVVLEAMK

-453 AVLVSVGDTV
+453 DVLVSVGDTV
-463 AEGQVLASGGGE
+463 TEGQLLASGAGE
-475 STEDLVAVDPA
+475 AAEDVAEAD
-486 LVRPDLAE
+486 LDHVRPDLAE
-494 VLERHDFSRPEMES
+494 VLARHDFDRPEAAAR
-508 KRHARGGRTAR
+508 RHARGGRTAR
-519 ENIKDL
+519 ENIADL
-525 CSSFVEYGGLALAA
+525 CSSFVEYGGLAIAA
-539 QRQRRSLDE
+539 QRQRRSLED
-548 LIERTPADGLV
+548 LIERTPADGMV

-567 QRIVAMSYDYAVL
+567 QRVVAMSYDYAVL

-598 ARQENLP
+598 AQQENLP

-635 FASLSGQVPLVG
+635 FAQLSGQVPLIG

-689 VFRPEEIGPLDVQVP
+689 TFRPEDIGPLDVQVP
-704 NGVVDVVVGSEEEA
+704 NGVVDIAVGSEEEA
-718 VEVARKYLA
+718 VAVAKKYLS
-727 YFQAPASEPRHAP
+727 YFQAPTGFQAPAGLQAP
-740 AGVPRT
+740 AGVPSP
-746 SAQPSPTPPGGPLAS
+746 SAQPSPAPSGEPLKT
-761 IIPDSTDNSGRSA
+761 ILPDSTDNF
-774 SGRTDGEQ
+774 
-782 AHTERSASERTD
+782 
-794 GEQAHTERSASER
+794 
-807 TDGEQAHAERSAG
+807 
-820 GRAGGGWTG
+820 G
-829 SGWAAD
+829 SWN
-835 GQPWSCADQRLLRHA
+835 CADQRLLRHA

-859 DIRNVITTLADTDSV
+859 DIRALITTLADTGSV
-874 LELRENFGRGIVTA
+874 LELRQGFGKAIVTA
-888 LIRVEGRP
+888 LVRIEDRP
-896 IALIANDP
+896 VALIANDP
-904 HVLGGAIDADA
+904 NVLGGAIDADA

-926 DAFDIAVVS
+926 DAFDLPIVS

-957 TRMVVTGANITVPFG
+957 TRMVVTGANLTVPFG
-972 LVVLRKAYGLGAQA
+972 LVILRKAYGLGAQA

-991 LKVPQFAISWPTGE
+991 LKVPQFAVSWPTGE

-1010 LEGAI
+1010 LEGAV
-1015 KLGFKKELEAITDP
+1015 KLGFRKELDAISDP

-1068 RWIATALAPA
+1068 RWIATALAPST
-1078 ASRSPGRKRPFIDTW
+1078 SRSQGKKRQFIDTW

>member
-1 MRPPS
+1 M
-6 HTKRS
+6 
-11 LRRLPVLLVANR
+11 LLVANR
-23 GEVAVRVLRAAA
+23 GEVAVRVLREAA

-44 YAEEDASSLHVT
+44 YAEDDASSLHVT

-71 DVDQIL
+71 DAEQLLD
-77 AAASGCQAV
+77 AAEGCRAV
-86 HPGWGFLSENASF
+86 HPGWGFLAENASF
-99 ARACS
+99 ARACA

-109 FVGPSADVLELLGD
+109 FVGPSPEVLDLLGD
-123 KRRARELA
+123 KVRARALA
-131 ASLGIPVL
+131 ASLGVPVL
-139 EAAHGEFPVMVKAV
+139 EAAPGEFPVMVKAV

-162 AVHSADELDSA
+162 AVHAPEDLDSA
-173 VETCRAEALAAFGND
+173 VEACRAEALAAFGVGE
-188 DVYFERLMPAARH
+188 VYLERLLPSARH
-201 VEVQLVG
+201 IEVQLVG
-208 TSVIGDRD
+208 TTVIGDRD
-216 CSLQLRH
+216 CSLQVRH

-229 APAPLLEPALRKA
+229 APAPLLEPPLRKA
-242 LWEAAAALASAA
+242 LHEAAAAIASAA
-254 GCTGVGTVEFLV
+254 GYTGVGTVEFLV
-266 SGDSFAFLEVNPRL
+266 AGDSFAFLEVNPRL

-308 DYTPVNR
+308 DFTPHDR
-315 GAAVQVRVNQTSGG
+315 GSAVQVRVNQTSGG
-329 VLSSFALPAGPGV
+329 VLSAFAIPSGPGV

-380 RALGEFRIE
+380 RALREFRVE
-389 GVSTNLAFLRSLLT
+389 GVSTNLDFLKSLLER
-403 QDIVGATTDFVVE
+403 DIIGATTDFAAE
-416 EPVSGMRAPL
+416 EPASGMRAPL

-432 VSPDSVVLEAMK
+432 VSSGSVVLEAMK

-453 AVLVSVGDTV
+453 DVLVAVGDTV
-463 AEGQVLASGGGE
+463 AEGQLLASGAGE
-475 STEDLVAVDPA
+475 AAEEEAGADPGH
-486 LVRPDLAE
+486 VRPDLAE
-494 VLERHDFSRPEMES
+494 VLARHDFDRPEAAAR
-508 KRHARGGRTAR
+508 RHAAGGRTAR
-519 ENIKDL
+519 ENIADL
-525 CSSFVEYGGLALAA
+525 CSEFVEYGGLAIAA
-539 QRQRRSLDE
+539 QRRRRPVEE
-548 LIERTPADGLV
+548 LIERTPADGMV

-676 MGGPAM
+676 VGGPAM

-689 VFRPEEIGPLDVQVP
+689 VFRPEDIGPLDVQVP
-704 NGVVDVVVGSEEEA
+704 NGVVDVVVASEEEA
-718 VEVARKYLA
+718 VAVAKKYLS
-727 YFQAPASEPRHAP
+727 YFHAP
-740 AGVPRT
+740 AGVPRA
-746 SAQPSPTPPGGPLAS
+746 SAQPSPAPSGEPLDT
-761 IIPDSTDNSGRSA
+761 ILPDSTDNSVS
-774 SGRTDGEQ
+774 
-782 AHTERSASERTD
+782 
-794 GEQAHTERSASER
+794 
-807 TDGEQAHAERSAG
+807 
-820 GRAGGGWTG
+820 WK
-829 SGWAAD
+829 
-835 GQPWSCADQRLLRHA
+835 CADQRLLRHA

-859 DIRNVITTLADTDSV
+859 DIRAVIETLADTGSV
-874 LELRENFGRGIVTA
+874 LELREGFGKAIVTA
-888 LIRVEGRP
+888 LVRVEGRP
-896 IALIANDP
+896 LALIANDP
-904 HVLGGAIDADA
+904 TVLGGAIDADA

-926 DAFDIAVVS
+926 DAFDLPVVS

-957 TRMVVTGANITVPFG
+957 TRMVVTGANLTVPFG

-1010 LEGAI
+1010 LEGAV
-1015 KLGFKKELEAITDP
+1015 KLGFKRELDAIEDP
-1029 DERKQRYDQMVAMA
+1029 AERKERYDRMVAMA

-1058 DDVIDPADTR
+1058 DDVVDPADTR

-1078 ASRSPGRKRPFIDTW
+1078 ASRSQGKKRPFIDTW

>member
-1 MRPPS
+1 M
-6 HTKRS
+6 
-11 LRRLPVLLVANR
+11 LLVANR

-44 YAEEDASSLHVT
+44 YAEDDASSLHVT

-71 DVDQIL
+71 DVDQL
-77 AAASGCQAV
+77 LDAADGCMAV
-86 HPGWGFLSENASF
+86 HPGWGFLSENAAF
-99 ARACS
+99 ARACA
-104 ERGLT
+104 ERGLA
-109 FVGPSADVLELLGD
+109 FVGPSPEVLELLGD
-123 KRRARELA
+123 KVRARELA
-131 ASLGIPVL
+131 SSLGIPVL
-139 EAAHGEFPVMVKAV
+139 DAAPGEFPVMVKAV

-162 AVHSADELDSA
+162 AVHAPEDLDSA
-173 VETCRAEALAAFGND
+173 VEACRAEALAAFGVG
-188 DVYFERLMPAARH
+188 DVYLERLLPSARH

-216 CSLQLRH
+216 CSVQLRH

-229 APAPLLEPALRKA
+229 APAPLLEPTLRKA
-242 LWEAAAALASAA
+242 LHEAAEAIALAV
-254 GCTGVGTVEFLV
+254 GYTGVGTVEFLV

-308 DYTPVNR
+308 DFTPVDR
-315 GAAVQVRVNQTSGG
+315 GSAVQVRVNQTSGG
-329 VLSSFALPAGPGV
+329 VLSAFGLPAGPGV
-342 RVDTHGYAGYRV
+342 RVDTHGYVGYRV

-380 RALGEFRIE
+380 RALREFRIE
-389 GVSTNLAFLRSLLT
+389 GVSTNLEFLKSLLER
-403 QDIVGATTDFVVE
+403 DIVGATTDFVAE

-432 VSPDSVVLEAMK
+432 VSDGSVVLEAMK

-453 AVLVSVGDTV
+453 DVLVSVGDTV
-463 AEGQVLASGGGE
+463 AEGQLLASGSGE
-475 STEDLVAVDPA
+475 STEDSVEVD
-486 LVRPDLAE
+486 LEEVRPDLAE
-494 VLERHDFSRPEMES
+494 VLARHDFSRPEAEER
-508 KRHARGGRTAR
+508 RHAAGGRTAR
-519 ENIKDL
+519 ENIADL
-525 CSSFVEYGGLALAA
+525 CDDFVEYGGLAIAA
-539 QRQRRSLDE
+539 QRQRRSLSE
-548 LIERTPADGLV
+548 LIERTPADGMV

-580 AGTQGMRNHQKK
+580 AGTQGLRNHQKK

-598 ARQENLP
+598 AQQENLP

-689 VFRPEEIGPLDVQVP
+689 VFRPEDIGPLDVQVP
-704 NGVVDVVVGSEEEA
+704 NGVVDIAVASEEEA
-718 VEVARKYLA
+718 VAVAKKYLS
-727 YFQAPASEPRHAP
+727 YFQAP
-740 AGVPRT
+740 AGVPRE
-746 SAQPSPTPPGGPLAS
+746 GGPLDS
-761 IIPDSTDNSGRSA
+761 IIPDGTDNS
-774 SGRTDGEQ
+774 
-782 AHTERSASERTD
+782 
-794 GEQAHTERSASER
+794 
-807 TDGEQAHAERSAG
+807 
-820 GRAGGGWTG
+820 
-829 SGWAAD
+829 
-835 GQPWSCADQRLLRHA
+835 WSCADQRLLRHA
-850 VPENRLRAY
+850 IPENRLRAY
-859 DIRNVITTLADTDSV
+859 DIRSLIRTLADTDSV
-874 LELRENFGRGIVTA
+874 LELRRNFGKAIVTA

-904 HVLGGAIDADA
+904 NVLGGAIDADA

-926 DAFDIAVVS
+926 DAFDIPVVS
-935 LCDTPGFMVGP
+935 LTDTPGFMVGP

-986 MAAGS
+986 MAGGS
-991 LKVPQFAISWPTGE
+991 LKVAQFAVSWPTGE

-1010 LEGAI
+1010 LEGAV
-1015 KLGFKKELEAITDP
+1015 KLGFKRELDAIEDP
-1029 DERKQRYDQMVAMA
+1029 HERKQRYDQMVQSA

-1078 ASRSPGRKRPFIDTW
+1078 TSRPQGKKRPFIDTW

>member
-1 MRPPS
+1 M
-6 HTKRS
+6 
-11 LRRLPVLLVANR
+11 LLVANR

-44 YAEEDASSLHVT
+44 YAGDDASSLHVQ

-77 AAASGCQAV
+77 DAASGCQAV

-139 EAAHGEFPVMVKAV
+139 EAAPGEFPVMVKAV

-162 AVHSADELDSA
+162 AVTRPEDLDAA
-173 VETCRAEALAAFGND
+173 VEACRAEALAAFGNG
-188 DVYFERLMPAARH
+188 DVYLERLMPSARH

-229 APAPLLEPALRKA
+229 APAPLLEPSLRKA
-242 LWEAAAALASAA
+242 LWEAAVALASAA
-254 GCTGVGTVEFLV
+254 RYTGVGTVEFLV

-299 LLLAWGGDV
+299 LLLAWGGEV
-308 DYTPVNR
+308 DYTPLNR
-315 GAAVQVRVNQTSGG
+315 GSAVQVRVNQTSGG
-329 VLSSFALPAGPGV
+329 VLSSFGLPAGPGI
-342 RVDTHGYAGYRV
+342 RVDTHGYPGYRV

-389 GVSTNLAFLRSLLT
+389 GVSTNLSFLKTLLS
-403 QDIVGATTDFVVE
+403 QDIVGATTDFVAD
-416 EPVSGMRAPL
+416 EPVTGMRAPL

-432 VSPDSVVLEAMK
+432 VSADSVVLEAMK

-453 AVLVSVGDTV
+453 EVLVSVGDTV

-475 STEDLVAVDPA
+475 STEDVVDVDPA
-486 LVRPDLAE
+486 FVRPDLAE
-494 VLERHDFSRPEMES
+494 VLARHDFSRPEAAAR
-508 KRHARGGRTAR
+508 RHARGGRTAR
-519 ENIKDL
+519 ENIEDL

-539 QRQRRSLDE
+539 QRQRRSLEE

-567 QRIVAMSYDYAVL
+567 QRVVAMSYDYAVL

-598 ARQENLP
+598 AQQENLP

-635 FASLSGQVPLVG
+635 FAQLSGQVPLIG

-718 VEVARKYLA
+718 VEVARRYLS
-727 YFQAPASEPRHAP
+727 YFQGPSETWEA
-740 AGVPRT
+740 
-746 SAQPSPTPPGGPLAS
+746 
-761 IIPDSTDNSGRSA
+761 
-774 SGRTDGEQ
+774 
-782 AHTERSASERTD
+782 
-794 GEQAHTERSASER
+794 
-807 TDGEQAHAERSAG
+807 
-820 GRAGGGWTG
+820 
-829 SGWAAD
+829 
-835 GQPWSCADQRLLRHA
+835 ADQRLLRHA

-859 DIRNVITTLADTDSV
+859 DVRNVITTLADTGSV
-874 LELRENFGRGIVTA
+874 LELRAGFGKGIVTA
-888 LIRVEGRP
+888 LVRVEGRP

-926 DAFDIAVVS
+926 DAFDVPVVS

-991 LKVPQFAISWPTGE
+991 LKVPRFAISWPTGE

-1015 KLGFKKELEAITDP
+1015 KLGFRKELEAIEDEQ
-1029 DERKQRYDQMVAMA
+1029 ERKQRYDRMVAMA

-1058 DDVIDPADTR
+1058 DDVIDPAETR

-1078 ASRSPGRKRPFIDTW
+1078 ASRSQGKKRPFIDTW

>member
-1 MRPPS
+1 
-6 HTKRS
+6 
-11 LRRLPVLLVANR
+11 VLLVANR

-44 YAEEDASSLHVT
+44 YAEDDASALHVT

-71 DVDQIL
+71 DVDQL
-77 AAASGCQAV
+77 LDAADGCVAV
-86 HPGWGFLSENASF
+86 HPGWGFLSENAAF
-99 ARACS
+99 ARACAA
-104 ERGLT
+104 RGLT
-109 FVGPSADVLELLGD
+109 FVGPSPEVLELLGD
-123 KRRARELA
+123 KRRARSLA

-139 EAAHGEFPVMVKAV
+139 DAAPGEFPVMVKAV
-153 AGGGGKGMR
+153 AGGGGRGMR
-162 AVHSADELDSA
+162 AVYAPEDLDGA
-173 VETCRAEALAAFGND
+173 VEACRAEALAAFGVG
-188 DVYFERLMPAARH
+188 DVYLERLLPSARH
-201 VEVQLVG
+201 IEVQLVG

-229 APAPLLEPALRKA
+229 APAPLLDPFLRKA
-242 LWEAAAALASAA
+242 LHSAAAEIAA
-254 GCTGVGTVEFLV
+254 AVGYTGVGTVEFLV
-266 SGDSFAFLEVNPRL
+266 AGDAFFFLEANPRL

-308 DYTPVNR
+308 DYTPLDR
-315 GAAVQVRVNQTSGG
+315 GSAVQVRVNQTSGG
-329 VLSSFALPAGPGV
+329 VLSSFAPPSGPGV
-342 RVDTHGYAGYRV
+342 RVDTHGYVGYRA

-380 RALGEFRIE
+380 RAVREFRIE
-389 GVSTNLAFLRSLLT
+389 GVSTNLEFLKSLLDR
-403 QDIVGATTDFVVE
+403 DIVGATTDFVTE
-416 EPVSGMRAPL
+416 EPASGMRAPL
-426 AGTVVA
+426 SGTVVA
-432 VSPDSVVLEAMK
+432 VSAGSVVLEAMK

-453 AVLVSVGDTV
+453 DVLVSVGDTV
-463 AEGQVLASGGGE
+463 SEGQLLASGSGE
-475 STEDLVAVDPA
+475 STEDSVDADPSF
-486 LVRPDLAE
+486 VRPDLAE
-494 VLERHDFSRPEMES
+494 VLARHDFDRPES
-508 KRHARGGRTAR
+508 AAKRHAAGGRTAR
-519 ENIKDL
+519 ENIADL
-525 CSSFVEYGGLALAA
+525 CDDFVEYGGLAIAA
-539 QRQRRSLDE
+539 QRQRRSVEE
-548 LIERTPADGLV
+548 LIERTPADGMV
-559 AGIGVVNG
+559 AGIGVVND

-580 AGTQGMRNHQKK
+580 AGTQGLRNHQKK

-598 ARQENLP
+598 AQQENLP

-635 FASLSGQVPLVG
+635 FARLSGQVPLVG

-689 VFRPEEIGPLDVQVP
+689 VFRPEDIGPLDVQVP
-704 NGVVDVVVGSEEEA
+704 NGVVDIAVRSEEEA
-718 VEVARKYLA
+718 VAVAKKYLS
-727 YFQAPASEPRHAP
+727 YFQAPADTARPSAGTPHPSAATAHAP
-740 AGVPRT
+740 AGVPSP
-746 SAQPSPTPPGGPLAS
+746 SAQPSPASSGEPLKT
-761 IIPDSTDNSGRSA
+761 ILPDSTDNF
-774 SGRTDGEQ
+774 
-782 AHTERSASERTD
+782 
-794 GEQAHTERSASER
+794 
-807 TDGEQAHAERSAG
+807 
-820 GRAGGGWTG
+820 G
-829 SGWAAD
+829 SWK
-835 GQPWSCADQRLLRHA
+835 CADQRLLRHA
-850 VPENRLRAY
+850 IPENRLRAY
-859 DIRNVITTLADTDSV
+859 DIRKVIDTLADTGSV
-874 LELRENFGRGIVTA
+874 LELRRGFGRAIVTA
-888 LIRVEGRP
+888 LVRVEGRP
-896 IALIANDP
+896 LALIANDP
-904 HVLGGAIDADA
+904 NVLGGAIDADA

-926 DAFDIAVVS
+926 DAFDLPVVS
-935 LCDTPGFMVGP
+935 LADTPGFMVGP

-957 TRMVVTGANITVPFG
+957 TRMVVTGANLTVPFG

-991 LKVPQFAISWPTGE
+991 LKVPQFAVSWPTGE

-1010 LEGAI
+1010 LEGAV
-1015 KLGFKKELEAITDP
+1015 KLGFKRELDAIEDP
-1029 DERKQRYDQMVAMA
+1029 QERKQRYDQMVATA

-1078 ASRSPGRKRPFIDTW
+1078 TSRSQGKKRPFIDTW

>member
-1 MRPPS
+1 M
-6 HTKRS
+6 
-11 LRRLPVLLVANR
+11 LLVANR

-44 YAEEDASSLHVT
+44 YAEDDASSLHVS
-56 LADRAVALRGDSPYL
+56 LADRAVPLVGPSPYL
-71 DVDQIL
+71 DVSQLLD
-77 AAASGCQAV
+77 AAEGCVAV

-104 ERGLT
+104 AAGLT

-139 EAAHGEFPVMVKAV
+139 DAEPGSFPVMVKAV

-162 AVHSADELDSA
+162 AVHSAAELDDA
-173 VETCRAEALAAFGND
+173 VEACRAEALAAFGVG
-188 DVYFERLMPAARH
+188 DVYLERLMPAARH
-201 VEVQLVG
+201 IEVQLVG

-216 CSLQLRH
+216 CSLQVRH

-229 APAPLLEPALRKA
+229 APAPLLDPVLRKA
-242 LWEAAAALASAA
+242 LHSAAVSLASAA
-254 GCTGVGTVEFLV
+254 VFTGVGTVEFLV
-266 SGDSFAFLEVNPRL
+266 SGDSWAFLEVNPRL

-308 DYTPVNR
+308 DYTPLDR
-315 GAAVQVRVNQTSGG
+315 GAAVQVRLNQTSGG
-329 VLSSFALPAGPGV
+329 VLSAFGLPAGPGV
-342 RVDTHGYAGYRV
+342 RVDTHGYVGYRV
-354 GTRYDGLLAKL
+354 GTAYDGLLAKL

-380 RALGEFRIE
+380 RALGEFSVS
-389 GVSTNLAFLRSLLT
+389 GVSTNLEFLRGLLT
-403 QDIVGATTDFVVE
+403 QDIVGATTDFIAD
-416 EPVSGMRAPL
+416 EPVSGQLAPL

-432 VSPDSVVLEAMK
+432 VSEDSVVLEAMK

-453 AVLVSVGDTV
+453 TVLVSVGDTV
-463 AEGQVLASGGGE
+463 AEGQVLASGAGE
-475 STEDLVAVDPA
+475 STEDVISVDPSH
-486 LVRPDLAE
+486 VRPDLAE
-494 VLERHDFSRPEMES
+494 VLARHDFARPEAEAR
-508 KRHARGGRTAR
+508 RHARGGRTAR
-519 ENIKDL
+519 ENIADL
-525 CSSFVEYGGLALAA
+525 CSSFVEYGGLAIAA
-539 QRQRRSLDE
+539 QRQRRSLPD

-567 QRIVAMSYDYAVL
+567 SRVVAMSYDYAVL
-580 AGTQGMRNHQKK
+580 AGTQGLRNHQKK

-598 ARQENLP
+598 AQQENLP

-635 FASLSGQVPLVG
+635 FAQLSGQVPLVG

-689 VFRPEEIGPLDVQVP
+689 VFRPEDIGPLDVQVP
-704 NGVVDVVVGSEEEA
+704 NGVVDIAVTSEEEA
-718 VEVARKYLA
+718 VAVAKKYLS
-727 YFQAPASEPRHAP
+727 YFQ
-740 AGVPRT
+740 
-746 SAQPSPTPPGGPLAS
+746 
-761 IIPDSTDNSGRSA
+761 DST
-774 SGRTDGEQ
+774 
-782 AHTERSASERTD
+782 
-794 GEQAHTERSASER
+794 
-807 TDGEQAHAERSAG
+807 AE
-820 GRAGGGWTG
+820 
-829 SGWAAD
+829 
-835 GQPWSCADQRLLRHA
+835 WSCEDQRLLRHA
-850 VPENRLRAY
+850 IPENRLRAY
-859 DIRNVITTLADTDSV
+859 DIRTVIDTLADTDSV
-874 LELRENFGRGIVTA
+874 LELRAGFGKAIVTA

-904 HVLGGAIDADA
+904 KVNGGAIDADA

-926 DAFDIAVVS
+926 DAFDLPVVS
-935 LCDTPGFMVGP
+935 LTDTPGFMVGP
-946 DAERTATVRHL
+946 EAERTATVRHL
-957 TRMVVTGANITVPFG
+957 TRMVVTGANLTVPFG

-1015 KLGFKKELEAITDP
+1015 KLGFKKELDAIQDP
-1029 DERKQRYDQMVAMA
+1029 EERRRRYEQMVAMA

-1068 RWIATALAPA
+1068 RWIATALAPS
-1078 ASRSPGRKRPFIDTW
+1078 ASRRQGKKRPFIDTW

>member
-11 LRRLPVLLVANR
+11 LRRLSVLLVANR

-44 YAEEDASSLHVT
+44 YAEDDASSLHVT
-56 LADRAVALRGDSPYL
+56 LADRAVALRGPSPYL
-71 DVDQIL
+71 DVDQL
-77 AAASGCQAV
+77 LDAAEGCTAV
-86 HPGWGFLSENASF
+86 HPGWGFLSENAAF

-104 ERGLT
+104 ARGLT

-123 KRRARELA
+123 KRRARDLA

-139 EAAHGEFPVMVKAV
+139 DAVPGEFPVMVKAV

-162 AVHSADELDSA
+162 AVFAPEDLDSA
-173 VETCRAEALAAFGND
+173 VEACRAEALATFGVGE
-188 DVYFERLMPAARH
+188 VYLERLLPSARH
-201 VEVQLVG
+201 IEVQLVG
-208 TSVIGDRD
+208 TSVLGDRD

-229 APAPLLEPALRKA
+229 APAPLLDPALRKA
-242 LWEAAAALASAA
+242 LHEAAQAIATAA
-254 GCTGVGTVEFLV
+254 GYTGVGTVEFLV

-308 DYTPVNR
+308 DFTPHDR
-315 GAAVQVRVNQTSGG
+315 GSAVQVRVNQTSGG
-329 VLSSFALPAGPGV
+329 VLSSFGLPSGPGV
-342 RVDTHGYAGYRV
+342 RVDTHGYVGYRV

-380 RALGEFRIE
+380 RALREFRVE
-389 GVSTNLAFLRSLLT
+389 GVSTNLEFLQTLLT
-403 QDIVGATTDFVVE
+403 RDIVGATTDFIVE

-432 VSPDSVVLEAMK
+432 VAADSVVLEAMK

-453 AVLVSVGDTV
+453 DVLVSVGDTV
-463 AEGQVLASGGGE
+463 AEGQVLASGAGE
-475 STEDLVAVDPA
+475 STEDVLEVN
-486 LVRPDLAE
+486 LEHVRPDLAE
-494 VLERHDFSRPEMES
+494 VLARHDFSRPES
-508 KRHARGGRTAR
+508 AARRHAAGGRTAR
-519 ENIKDL
+519 ENIADL
-525 CSSFVEYGGLALAA
+525 CTDFVEYGGLAIAA
-539 QRQRRSLDE
+539 QRRRRSLEE
-548 LIERTPADGLV
+548 LISRTPADGMV

-580 AGTQGMRNHQKK
+580 AGTQGLRNHQKK

-598 ARQENLP
+598 AQQENLP

-689 VFRPEEIGPLDVQVP
+689 TFRPEDIGPLDVQVP
-704 NGVVDVVVGSEEEA
+704 NGVVDIAVASEEEA
-718 VEVARKYLA
+718 VAVAKKYLS
-727 YFQAPASEPRHAP
+727 YFQAPA
-740 AGVPRT
+740 GVPSP
-746 SAQPSPTPPGGPLAS
+746 SAQPSPAPSGEPLKT
-761 IIPDSTDNSGRSA
+761 ILPDSTDNFGPSGGHS
-774 SGRTDGEQ
+774 
-782 AHTERSASERTD
+782 
-794 GEQAHTERSASER
+794 
-807 TDGEQAHAERSAG
+807 
-820 GRAGGGWTG
+820 WT
-829 SGWAAD
+829 
-835 GQPWSCADQRLLRHA
+835 CADQRLLRHA

-859 DIRNVITTLADTDSV
+859 DIRALINTLADTDSV
-874 LELRENFGRGIVTA
+874 LELRKGFGRAIVTA
-888 LIRVEGRP
+888 LVRVEGRP

-904 HVLGGAIDADA
+904 TVLGGAIDADA

-926 DAFDIAVVS
+926 DAFDIPVVS
-935 LCDTPGFMVGP
+935 LTDTPGFMVGP

-957 TRMVVTGANITVPFG
+957 TRMVVTGANLTVPFG

-986 MAAGS
+986 MAGGS
-991 LKVPQFAISWPTGE
+991 LKVPRFAVAWPTGE

-1015 KLGFKKELEAITDP
+1015 KLGFKKELDAIADP
-1029 DERKQRYDQMVAMA
+1029 LERQQRYDEMVAMA

-1078 ASRSPGRKRPFIDTW
+1078 TSRPHGKKRPFIDTW

>member
-11 LRRLPVLLVANR
+11 LRRIAVLLVANR
-23 GEVAVRVLRAAA
+23 GEVAVRVLRAAT

-44 YAEEDASSLHVT
+44 YAEDDASSLHVT
-56 LADRAVALRGDSPYL
+56 LADRAVALRGPSPYL
-71 DVDQIL
+71 DVDQL
-77 AAASGCQAV
+77 VDAAAGCVAV
-86 HPGWGFLSENASF
+86 HPGWGFLSENADF
-99 ARACS
+99 ARACAA
-104 ERGLT
+104 RGLT
-109 FVGPSADVLELLGD
+109 FVGPSPDVLELLGD
-123 KRRARELA
+123 KRRARSLA

-139 EAAHGEFPVMVKAV
+139 DATPGEFPVMVKAV
-153 AGGGGKGMR
+153 LGGGGKGMR
-162 AVHSADELDSA
+162 AVYAPEDLDGA
-173 VETCRAEALAAFGND
+173 VEACRAEALAAFGVG
-188 DVYFERLMPAARH
+188 DVYLERLMPSARH
-201 VEVQLVG
+201 IEVQLVG

-229 APAPLLEPALRKA
+229 APAPLLDPLLRKA
-242 LWEAAAALASAA
+242 LHEAAAAIASAV
-254 GCTGVGTVEFLV
+254 GYTGVGTVEFLV
-266 SGDSFAFLEVNPRL
+266 AGDSFAFLEVNPRL

-308 DYTPVNR
+308 DFTPADR
-315 GAAVQVRVNQTSGG
+315 GSAVQVRVNQTSGG
-329 VLSSFALPAGPGV
+329 VLSSFGLPSGPGV
-342 RVDTHGYAGYRV
+342 RVDTHGYVGYRV

-380 RALGEFRIE
+380 RALREFRIE
-389 GVSTNLAFLRSLLT
+389 GVSTNLDFLHSLLS
-403 QDIVGATTDFVVE
+403 QDIVGAPTNFVAE
-416 EPVSGMRAPL
+416 EPVDGMRAPL

-432 VSPDSVVLEAMK
+432 VSADSVVLEAMK

-453 AVLVSVGDTV
+453 DVLVSVGDTV
-463 AEGQVLASGGGE
+463 SEGQLLASGAGE
-475 STEDLVAVDPA
+475 STEDSLAVD
-486 LVRPDLAE
+486 LDHVRPDLAE
-494 VLERHDFSRPEMES
+494 VLARHEFDRPEAAAR
-508 KRHARGGRTAR
+508 RHAAGGRTAR
-519 ENIKDL
+519 ENIADL
-525 CSSFVEYGGLALAA
+525 CSDFVEYGGLAIAA
-539 QRQRRSLDE
+539 QRQRRSLPE
-548 LIERTPADGLV
+548 LIERTPADGMV

-567 QRIVAMSYDYAVL
+567 QRVVAMSYDYAVL
-580 AGTQGMRNHQKK
+580 AGTQGLRNHQKK

-598 ARQENLP
+598 AQQENLP

-635 FASLSGQVPLVG
+635 FAQLSGQVPLVG

-689 VFRPEEIGPLDVQVP
+689 VFRPEDIGPLDVQVP
-704 NGVVDVVVGSEEEA
+704 NGVVDIAVATEEEA
-718 VEVARKYLA
+718 VAVAKKYLA
-727 YFQAPASEPRHAP
+727 YFQTPAGSQASAGFHVPAGFQAHAGFRAPGGDQAPAGVQPSSGVQAP
-740 AGVPRT
+740 AGVPSS
-746 SAQPSPTPPGGPLAS
+746 SAQPSPPPSGGPLKS
-761 IIPDSTDNSGRSA
+761 ILPDSTDNF
-774 SGRTDGEQ
+774 
-782 AHTERSASERTD
+782 
-794 GEQAHTERSASER
+794 
-807 TDGEQAHAERSAG
+807 
-820 GRAGGGWTG
+820 G
-829 SGWAAD
+829 SWK
-835 GQPWSCADQRLLRHA
+835 CADQRLLRHA
-850 VPENRLRAY
+850 IPENRLRAY
-859 DIRNVITTLADTDSV
+859 DIRKLITTLADTGSV
-874 LELRENFGRGIVTA
+874 LELRQGFGKAIVTA

-904 HVLGGAIDADA
+904 NVLGGAIDADA

-926 DAFDIAVVS
+926 DAFDIPVIS
-935 LCDTPGFMVGP
+935 LADTPGFMVGP

-957 TRMVVTGANITVPFG
+957 TRMVVTGANLTVPFG
-972 LVVLRKAYGLGAQA
+972 LVILRKAYGLGAQA

-1010 LEGAI
+1010 LEGAV
-1015 KLGFKKELEAITDP
+1015 KLGFKRELDAIEDP
-1029 DERKQRYDQMVAMA
+1029 DERRQRYDQMVAAA

-1068 RWIATALAPA
+1068 RWIATALAPST
-1078 ASRSPGRKRPFIDTW
+1078 SRPQGKKRPFIDTW

>member
-1 MRPPS
+1 MA
-6 HTKRS
+6 
-11 LRRLPVLLVANR
+11 VLLVANR

-44 YAEEDASSLHVT
+44 YAEDDASALHVT
-56 LADRAVALRGDSPYL
+56 LADRAVALRGPAPYL
-71 DVDQIL
+71 DVEQIL
-77 AAASGCQAV
+77 DAAEGCQAV

-99 ARACS
+99 ARACA
-104 ERGLT
+104 ERGLA

-139 EAAHGEFPVMVKAV
+139 DAAPGEFPVMVKAI

-162 AVHSADELDSA
+162 AVFAPEDLDGA
-173 VETCRAEALAAFGND
+173 VEACRAEALAAFGVG
-188 DVYFERLMPAARH
+188 DVYFERLLPSARH
-201 VEVQLVG
+201 IEVQLVG

-242 LWEAAAALASAA
+242 LHDAAAAIAA
-254 GCTGVGTVEFLV
+254 AVDYTGVGTVEFLV
-266 SGDSFAFLEVNPRL
+266 AGDSFAFLEVNPRL

-308 DYTPVNR
+308 DYTPVDR

-329 VLSSFALPAGPGV
+329 VLSSFALPSGPGV
-342 RVDTHGYAGYRV
+342 RVDTHGYVGYRV

-389 GVSTNLAFLRSLLT
+389 GVSTNLEFLRSLLAR
-403 QDIVGATTDFVVE
+403 DIVGATTDFVTE
-416 EPVSGMRAPL
+416 EPADGMRAPL

-453 AVLVSVGDTV
+453 DVLVSVGDTV
-463 AEGQVLASGGGE
+463 SEGQVLASGFGE
-475 STEDLVAVDPA
+475 STEDSAEVD
-486 LVRPDLAE
+486 LSSVRPDLAE
-494 VLERHDFSRPEMES
+494 VLERHQFDRPDAAAR
-508 KRHARGGRTAR
+508 RHAAGGRTAR
-519 ENIKDL
+519 ENIADL
-525 CSSFVEYGGLALAA
+525 CTSFVEYGGLAIAA
-539 QRQRRSLDE
+539 QRARRSLDE
-548 LIERTPADGLV
+548 LIERTPADGMV

-580 AGTQGMRNHQKK
+580 AGTQGLRNHQKK

-598 ARQENLP
+598 AQQENLP

-635 FASLSGQVPLVG
+635 FAQLSGQVPLIG

-689 VFRPEEIGPLDVQVP
+689 TFRPEDIGPLDVQVP
-704 NGVVDVVVGSEEEA
+704 NGVVDIAVATEEEA
-718 VEVARKYLA
+718 VAVAKKYLS
-727 YFQAPASEPRHAP
+727 YFQATAQAP
-740 AGVPRT
+740 AGVPRA
-746 SAQPSPTPPGGPLAS
+746 SAQPSSAPSGEPLNS
-761 IIPDSTDNSGRSA
+761 IIPDSTDNSGRSD
-774 SGRTDGEQ
+774 SGQ
-782 AHTERSASERTD
+782 A
-794 GEQAHTERSASER
+794 
-807 TDGEQAHAERSAG
+807 
-820 GRAGGGWTG
+820 
-829 SGWAAD
+829 
-835 GQPWSCADQRLLRHA
+835 WSCADQRLLRHA
-850 VPENRLRAY
+850 IPENRLRAY
-859 DIRNVITTLADTDSV
+859 DIRKLIDTLADTGSV
-874 LELRENFGRGIVTA
+874 LELRQGFGRAIVTA

-904 HVLGGAIDADA
+904 TVLGGAIDADA

-926 DAFDIAVVS
+926 DAFDLPIVS
-935 LCDTPGFMVGP
+935 LADTPGFMVGP

-957 TRMVVTGANITVPFG
+957 TRMVVTGANLTVPFG

-1010 LEGAI
+1010 LEGAV
-1015 KLGFKKELEAITDP
+1015 KLGFKRELDAIENP
-1029 DERKQRYDQMVAMA
+1029 EERKQRYDQMVAKA

-1078 ASRSPGRKRPFIDTW
+1078 TSRSDRKKRPFIDTW

>member
-1 MRPPS
+1 MA
-6 HTKRS
+6 
-11 LRRLPVLLVANR
+11 VLLVANR

-35 DLGIRTVAV
+35 DLGIRTMAV
-44 YAEEDASSLHVT
+44 YAEDDASSLHVT

-71 DVDQIL
+71 DADQIL
-77 AAASGCQAV
+77 DAAQGCHAV

-104 ERGLT
+104 ARGLA

-139 EAAHGEFPVMVKAV
+139 DAAPGEFPVMVKAV
-153 AGGGGKGMR
+153 AGGGGKGLR
-162 AVHSADELDSA
+162 AVWRPEDLDSA
-173 VETCRAEALAAFGND
+173 VEACRAEALAAFGVG
-188 DVYFERLMPAARH
+188 DVYFERLLTSARH
-201 VEVQLVG
+201 IEVQLVG
-208 TSVIGDRD
+208 TTVIGDRD

-229 APAPLLEPALRKA
+229 APAPLLDPALRKA
-242 LWEAAAALASAA
+242 LHSAAVALAEAV
-254 GCTGVGTVEFLV
+254 GYTGVGTVEFLV
-266 SGDSFAFLEVNPRL
+266 AGDAFYFMEANPRL

-308 DYTPVNR
+308 DFTPHDR

-329 VLSSFALPAGPGV
+329 VLSSFGLPAGPGV
-342 RVDTHGYAGYRV
+342 RVDTHGYVGYRA

-380 RALGEFRIE
+380 RALREFRIE
-389 GVSTNLAFLRSLLT
+389 GVSTNLELLRGLLAR
-403 QDIVGATTDFVVE
+403 DVVGATTDFVVD

-426 AGTVVA
+426 AGTVVS
-432 VSPDSVVLEAMK
+432 VSSDSVVLEAMK

-453 AVLVSVGDTV
+453 EVLVSVGDTV
-463 AEGQVLASGGGE
+463 SEGQVLATGSAE
-475 STEDLVAVDPA
+475 SAEDVEAVDPSF
-486 LVRPDLAE
+486 VRPDLAE
-494 VLERHDFSRPEMES
+494 VLARHDFDRPEAAA

-519 ENIKDL
+519 ENIADL
-525 CSSFVEYGGLALAA
+525 CSDFVEYGGLAIAA
-539 QRQRRSLDE
+539 QRRRRSLED
-548 LIERTPADGLV
+548 LIERTPADGMV

-567 QRIVAMSYDYAVL
+567 SRVVAMSYDYAVL

-598 ARQENLP
+598 AQQENLP

-621 HSMVSGLDCGSFHA
+621 HSAVSGLDCGSFHA
-635 FASLSGQVPLVG
+635 FARLSGQVPLVG
-647 VVAGRCFAGNAV
+647 VAAGRCFAGNAV

-704 NGVVDVVVGSEEEA
+704 NGVVDVVVASEEEA
-718 VEVARKYLA
+718 VAVAKKYLS
-727 YFQAPASEPRHAP
+727 YFQASAGVPSPSAHSSSAP
-740 AGVPRT
+740 AG
-746 SAQPSPTPPGGPLAS
+746 GPLNS
-761 IIPDSTDNSGRSA
+761 ILPDDTDNSGP
-774 SGRTDGEQ
+774 
-782 AHTERSASERTD
+782 
-794 GEQAHTERSASER
+794 
-807 TDGEQAHAERSAG
+807 SAG
-820 GRAGGGWTG
+820 GRASTGGQTPTG
-829 SGWAAD
+829 RQTSASEQAPAG
-835 GQPWSCADQRLLRHA
+835 GQAWSCADQRLLRHA

-859 DIRNVITTLADTDSV
+859 DIRALVHTLADTGSV
-874 LELRENFGRGIVTA
+874 LELRRGFGKAVVTA
-888 LIRVEGRP
+888 LVRVEGRP

-904 HVLGGAIDADA
+904 AVLGGAIDADA

-926 DAFDIAVVS
+926 DAFGLPVVS
-935 LCDTPGFMVGP
+935 LTDTPGFMVGP
-946 DAERTATVRHL
+946 EAERTATVRHL
-957 TRMVVTGANITVPFG
+957 TRMVVTGANLTVPFG

-986 MAAGS
+986 MAGGS
-991 LKVPQFAISWPTGE
+991 LKVPQFAVSWPTGE

-1015 KLGFKKELEAITDP
+1015 KLGFKKELDAIEDP

-1078 ASRSPGRKRPFIDTW
+1078 TSRAQGKKRPFIDTW

>member
-1 MRPPS
+1 MA
-6 HTKRS
+6 
-11 LRRLPVLLVANR
+11 VLLVANR

-44 YAEEDASSLHVT
+44 YAEDDASALHVT

-71 DVDQIL
+71 DVDQL
-77 AAASGCQAV
+77 LDAAAGCQAV
-86 HPGWGFLSENASF
+86 HPGWGFLSENADF
-99 ARACS
+99 ARACE
-104 ERGLT
+104 ERGLA
-109 FVGPSADVLELLGD
+109 FVGPRPDVLELLGD

-139 EAAHGEFPVMVKAV
+139 DAAPGEFPVMVKAV

-162 AVHSADELDSA
+162 AVQAPEDLDSA
-173 VETCRAEALAAFGND
+173 VEACRAEALAAFGNG
-188 DVYFERLMPAARH
+188 DVYFERLLPSARH
-201 VEVQLVG
+201 IEVQLVG

-216 CSLQLRH
+216 CSLQVRH

-229 APAPLLEPALRKA
+229 APAPLLDPPLRKA
-242 LWEAAAALASAA
+242 LHEAAEALASAV
-254 GCTGVGTVEFLV
+254 GYTGVGTVEFLV
-266 SGDSFAFLEVNPRL
+266 AGDSFAFLEVNPRL

-308 DYTPVNR
+308 DYTPAER

-329 VLSSFALPAGPGV
+329 VLSSFALPSGPGV
-342 RVDTHGYAGYRV
+342 RVDTHGYVGYRV

-380 RALGEFRIE
+380 RALREFRIE
-389 GVSTNLAFLRSLLT
+389 GVSTNLEFLKSLLAR
-403 QDIVGATTDFVVE
+403 DIVGATTDFAIE
-416 EPVSGMRAPL
+416 EPLQGMQAPL
-426 AGTVVA
+426 AGTVVS
-432 VSPDSVVLEAMK
+432 VSADSVVLEAMK
-444 MQHVVRVSG
+444 MHHVVRVSG
-453 AVLVSVGDTV
+453 DVLVSAGDTV
-463 AEGQVLASGGGE
+463 AEGQLLASSSGE
-475 STEDLVAVDPA
+475 STEDSSEVD
-486 LVRPDLAE
+486 LDHVRPDLAE
-494 VLERHDFSRPEMES
+494 VLARHDFDRPEAAS
-508 KRHARGGRTAR
+508 RRHAAGGRTAR
-519 ENIKDL
+519 ENIADL
-525 CSSFVEYGGLALAA
+525 CSSFVEYGGLAIAA
-539 QRQRRSLDE
+539 QRRRRSLAE
-548 LIERTPADGLV
+548 LIERTPADGMV

-580 AGTQGMRNHQKK
+580 AGTQGLRNHQKK

-598 ARQENLP
+598 AQRENLP

-635 FASLSGQVPLVG
+635 FAQLSGQVPLVG

-666 IIAVEGANIG
+666 IIAVDGANIG

-689 VFRPEEIGPLDVQVP
+689 TFRPEDIGPLDVQVP
-704 NGVVDVVVGSEEEA
+704 NGVVDIAVASEEEA
-718 VEVARKYLA
+718 VAVAKKYLS
-727 YFQAPASEPRHAP
+727 YFQIPAGVPPFQAP
-740 AGVPRT
+740 AGVPSP
-746 SAQPSPTPPGGPLAS
+746 SAQPSPAPSGEPLET
-761 IIPDSTDNSGRSA
+761 ILPDRTDNF
-774 SGRTDGEQ
+774 
-782 AHTERSASERTD
+782 
-794 GEQAHTERSASER
+794 
-807 TDGEQAHAERSAG
+807 
-820 GRAGGGWTG
+820 G
-829 SGWAAD
+829 SWN
-835 GQPWSCADQRLLRHA
+835 CADQRLLRHA
-850 VPENRLRAY
+850 IPENRLRAY
-859 DIRNVITTLADTDSV
+859 DIRTVIDTLADTDSV
-874 LELRENFGRGIVTA
+874 LELRKAFGKAIVTA

-904 HVLGGAIDADA
+904 NVLGGAIDADA

-926 DAFDIAVVS
+926 DAFDLPVVS

-957 TRMVVTGANITVPFG
+957 TRMVVTGANLSVPFG
-972 LVVLRKAYGLGAQA
+972 LIVLRKAYGLGAQA

-991 LKVPQFAISWPTGE
+991 LKVPQFAVSWPTGE

-1010 LEGAI
+1010 LEGAV
-1015 KLGFKKELEAITDP
+1015 KLGFKRELDAIEDQQ
-1029 DERKQRYDQMVAMA
+1029 ERKERYEQMVAAA

-1068 RWIATALAPA
+1068 RWIATALAPST
-1078 ASRSPGRKRPFIDTW
+1078 SRSQGKKRPFIDTW

>member
-1 MRPPS
+1 M
-6 HTKRS
+6 
-11 LRRLPVLLVANR
+11 LFVANR

-44 YAEEDASSLHVT
+44 YAEDDASSLHVT

-71 DVDQIL
+71 DVDQL
-77 AAASGCQAV
+77 LDAADGCQAV
-86 HPGWGFLSENASF
+86 HPGWGFLSENAGF
-99 ARACS
+99 ARAC
-104 ERGLT
+104 EARGLT
-109 FVGPSADVLELLGD
+109 FVGPRPDVLELLGD
-123 KRRARELA
+123 KRRARSLA

-139 EAAHGEFPVMVKAV
+139 DAAQDEFPVMVKAV

-162 AVHSADELDSA
+162 AVFAPEDLDSA
-173 VETCRAEALAAFGND
+173 VEACRAEALAAFGNG
-188 DVYFERLMPAARH
+188 DVYFERLLPSARH
-201 VEVQLVG
+201 IEVQLVG
-208 TSVIGDRD
+208 TTVIGDRD

-229 APAPLLEPALRKA
+229 APAPLLEPPLRKA
-242 LWEAAAALASAA
+242 LHEAAGAIATAA
-254 GCTGVGTVEFLV
+254 GYTGVGTVEFLV

-308 DYTPVNR
+308 DFTPLDR

-329 VLSSFALPAGPGV
+329 VLSSFALPSGPGV
-342 RVDTHGYAGYRV
+342 RVDTHGYVGYRA

-374 ALNRAR
+374 AVNRAR
-380 RALGEFRIE
+380 RALREFRIE
-389 GVSTNLAFLRSLLT
+389 GVSTNLDFLKSLLAR
-403 QDIVGATTDFVVE
+403 DIVGATTDFVAE

-432 VSPDSVVLEAMK
+432 VSADSVVLEAMK

-453 AVLVSVGDTV
+453 DVLVAVGDTV
-463 AEGQVLASGGGE
+463 TEGQPLASGAGE
-475 STEDLVAVDPA
+475 STEDSVEVD
-486 LVRPDLAE
+486 LDHVRPDLAE
-494 VLERHDFSRPEMES
+494 VLERHRFDRPEAAAR
-508 KRHARGGRTAR
+508 RHAAGGRTAR
-519 ENIKDL
+519 ENIADL
-525 CSSFVEYGGLALAA
+525 CSSFVEYGGLAIAA
-539 QRQRRSLDE
+539 QRRRRSLPE
-548 LIERTPADGLV
+548 LIERTPADGMV

-580 AGTQGMRNHQKK
+580 AGTQGLRNHQKK

-598 ARQENLP
+598 AQQENLP

-635 FASLSGQVPLVG
+635 FARLSGQVPLVG

-689 VFRPEEIGPLDVQVP
+689 VFRPEDIGPLDVQVP
-704 NGVVDVVVGSEEEA
+704 NGVVDIAVSTEEEA
-718 VEVARKYLA
+718 VAVAKKYLS
-727 YFQAPASEPRHAP
+727 YFQGS
-740 AGVPRT
+740 
-746 SAQPSPTPPGGPLAS
+746 SA
-761 IIPDSTDNSGRSA
+761 
-774 SGRTDGEQ
+774 E
-782 AHTERSASERTD
+782 
-794 GEQAHTERSASER
+794 
-807 TDGEQAHAERSAG
+807 
-820 GRAGGGWTG
+820 
-829 SGWAAD
+829 
-835 GQPWSCADQRLLRHA
+835 WSCEDQRLLRHA

-859 DIRNVITTLADTDSV
+859 DVRTVIDTLADTGSV
-874 LELRENFGRGIVTA
+874 LELRKGFGKAVVTA

-896 IALIANDP
+896 LALIANDP
-904 HVLGGAIDADA
+904 KVLGGAIDADA
-915 ADKCARFLQLA
+915 ADKCSRFLQLA
-926 DAFDIAVVS
+926 DAFDLPVVS

-946 DAERTATVRHL
+946 EAERTATVRHL
-957 TRMVVTGANITVPFG
+957 TRMVVTGANLTVPFG
-972 LVVLRKAYGLGAQA
+972 LVILRKAYGLGAQA

-991 LKVPQFAISWPTGE
+991 LKVPQFAVSWPTGE

-1010 LEGAI
+1010 LEGAV
-1015 KLGFKKELEAITDP
+1015 KLGFKRELDAIEDET
-1029 DERKQRYDQMVAMA
+1029 ERKRRFEEMVASA

-1068 RWIATALAPA
+1068 RWVATALAPA
-1078 ASRSPGRKRPFIDTW
+1078 TSRPQGKKRPFIDTW

>member
-1 MRPPS
+1 M
-6 HTKRS
+6 
-11 LRRLPVLLVANR
+11 LLVANR

-44 YAEEDASSLHVT
+44 YAEDDASSLHVT
-56 LADRAVALRGDSPYL
+56 LADRTVALHGPSPYL
-71 DVDQIL
+71 DVDQL
-77 AAASGCQAV
+77 LDAAQGCVAV
-86 HPGWGFLSENASF
+86 HPGWGFLSENAEF

-104 ERGLT
+104 ARGLA

-123 KRRARELA
+123 KRRARDLA

-139 EAAHGEFPVMVKAV
+139 DAEPGSYPVMVKAV

-162 AVHSADELDSA
+162 AVLRAEDLDSA
-173 VETCRAEALAAFGND
+173 VEACRAEALAAFGTG
-188 DVYFERLMPAARH
+188 DVYLERLMLSARH
-201 VEVQLVG
+201 IEVQLVG
-208 TSVIGDRD
+208 TTVIGDRD

-229 APAPLLEPALRKA
+229 APAPLLDPVLRKA
-242 LWEAAAALASAA
+242 LHAAAVAIASAVDYR
-254 GCTGVGTVEFLV
+254 GVGTVEFLV

-308 DYTPVNR
+308 DYTPHDR
-315 GAAVQVRVNQTSGG
+315 GAAVQARLNQTSGG
-329 VLSSFALPAGPGV
+329 VLSSFAPPSGPGV
-342 RVDTHGYAGYRV
+342 RVDTHGYVGYRV

-380 RALGEFRIE
+380 RALGEFRVE
-389 GVSTNLAFLRSLLT
+389 GVSTNLEFLRGLLAR
-403 QDIVGATTDFVVE
+403 DVVGATTDFIVE

-432 VSPDSVVLEAMK
+432 VDADSVVLEAMK

-453 AVLVSVGDTV
+453 EVLVSVGDTV
-463 AEGQVLASGGGE
+463 SEGQVLASGAGE
-475 STEDLVAVDPA
+475 SAEDVSVAD
-486 LVRPDLAE
+486 LEHVRPDLAE
-494 VLERHDFSRPEMES
+494 ALVRHDFERPDAAAR
-508 KRHARGGRTAR
+508 RHARGGRTAR
-519 ENIKDL
+519 ENIADL
-525 CSSFVEYGGLALAA
+525 CTDFVEYGGLAIAA
-539 QRQRRSLDE
+539 QRRRRSLED

-567 QRIVAMSYDYAVL
+567 SRVVAMSYDYAVL
-580 AGTQGMRNHQKK
+580 AGTQGLRNHQKK

-635 FASLSGQVPLVG
+635 FAQLSGQVPLIG

-689 VFRPEEIGPLDVQVP
+689 VFRPEDIGPLDVQVP
-704 NGVVDVVVGSEEEA
+704 NGVVDIAVGSEEEA
-718 VEVARKYLA
+718 VAVAKKYLS
-727 YFQAPASEPRHAP
+727 YFQAPA
-740 AGVPRT
+740 GVPHA
-746 SAQPSPTPPGGPLAS
+746 SAQPSPAPLGGPLES
-761 IIPDSTDNSGRSA
+761 IIPDSTDNS
-774 SGRTDGEQ
+774 
-782 AHTERSASERTD
+782 
-794 GEQAHTERSASER
+794 
-807 TDGEQAHAERSAG
+807 
-820 GRAGGGWTG
+820 
-829 SGWAAD
+829 WA
-835 GQPWSCADQRLLRHA
+835 CEDQRLLRHTI
-850 VPENRLRAY
+850 PENRLRAY
-859 DIRNVITTLADTDSV
+859 DIRSLITTLADTGSV
-874 LELRENFGRGIVTA
+874 LELREGFGKAIVTA
-888 LIRVEGRP
+888 LVRVEGRP

-904 HVLGGAIDADA
+904 KVNGGAIDADA

-926 DAFDIAVVS
+926 DAFDIPVVS
-935 LCDTPGFMVGP
+935 LTDTPGFMVGP

-957 TRMVVTGANITVPFG
+957 TRMVVTGANLTVPFG

-986 MAAGS
+986 MAGGS
-991 LKVPQFAISWPTGE
+991 LKVPQFAVSWPTGE

-1015 KLGFKKELEAITDP
+1015 KLGFKKELDAIADP
-1029 DERKQRYDQMVAMA
+1029 EERKRRYDEMVAMA

-1068 RWIATALAPA
+1068 RWIATALAPST
-1078 ASRSPGRKRPFIDTW
+1078 SRSPGKKRPFIDTW

>member
-1 MRPPS
+1 M
-6 HTKRS
+6 
-11 LRRLPVLLVANR
+11 LLVANR

-44 YAEEDASSLHVT
+44 YAEDDASSLHVT
-56 LADRAVALRGDSPYL
+56 LADRAVALRGPSPYL
-71 DVDQIL
+71 DFSQLLD
-77 AAASGCQAV
+77 AADGCQAV
-86 HPGWGFLSENASF
+86 HPGWGFLSENAAF
-99 ARACS
+99 ARACTD
-104 ERGLT
+104 RGLK
-109 FVGPSADVLELLGD
+109 FVGPSPSVLELLGD
-123 KRRARELA
+123 KQRARSLA
-131 ASLGIPVL
+131 SALGIPVL
-139 EAAHGEFPVMVKAV
+139 DAPAGSFPVMVKAV

-162 AVHSADELDSA
+162 AVFSPSELDSA
-173 VETCRAEALAAFGND
+173 VAACRAEALAAFGVG
-188 DVYFERLMPAARH
+188 DVYFERLLPSARH
-201 VEVQLVG
+201 IEVQLVDS
-208 TSVIGDRD
+208 SVIGDRD

-229 APAPLLEPALRKA
+229 APAPLLEPSLRTALHS
-242 LWEAAAALASAA
+242 AAAKLFEAVDY
-254 GCTGVGTVEFLV
+254 TGVGTVEFLV
-266 SGDSFAFLEVNPRL
+266 SGDSFYFMEANPRL

-308 DYTPVNR
+308 DFTPLDR
-315 GAAVQVRVNQTSGG
+315 GSAAQVRVNQTSGG
-329 VLSSFALPAGPGV
+329 TLSAFGLPSGPGV
-342 RVDTHGYAGYRV
+342 RVDTHGYVGYRV

-365 VVHGEDLDV
+365 IVHGEDLDV

-380 RALGEFRIE
+380 RALREFKIE
-389 GVSTNLAFLRSLLT
+389 GVDTNLDFLKTLLDK
-403 QDIVGATTDFVVE
+403 DIVGATTDFVAD

-432 VSPDSVVLEAMK
+432 VSADSVVLEAMK

-453 AVLVSVGDTV
+453 SVLVSVGDTV
-463 AEGQVLASGGGE
+463 ALGQPLASGSGE
-475 STEDLVAVDPA
+475 ATEDVAEVD
-486 LVRPDLAE
+486 LEHVRPDLAE
-494 VLERHDFSRPEMES
+494 VLARHEFSRPES
-508 KRHARGGRTAR
+508 AARRHASGGRTAR
-519 ENIKDL
+519 ENIADL
-525 CSSFVEYGGLALAA
+525 CTDFVEYGGLAIAA
-539 QRQRRSLDE
+539 QRQRRSLAE
-548 LIERTPADGLV
+548 LIDRTPADGMV

-567 QRIVAMSYDYAVL
+567 QRIVATSYDYAVL
-580 AGTQGMRNHQKK
+580 AGTQGLRNHQKK

-598 ARQENLP
+598 AQQENLP

-635 FASLSGQVPLVG
+635 FAALSGQVPLIG

-689 VFRPEEIGPLDVQVP
+689 VFRPEDIGPMDVQVP
-704 NGVVDVVVGSEEEA
+704 NGVVDIAVASEEEA
-718 VEVARKYLA
+718 VAVARKYLS
-727 YFQAPASEPRHAP
+727 YFQPHTQSPTGPRSPAGPASPAASQAD
-740 AGVPRT
+740 AGVPRP
-746 SAQPSPTPPGGPLAS
+746 SAQPLPAREGGPLES
-761 IIPDSTDNSGRSA
+761 IIPDSTDNSGPQA
-774 SGRTDGEQ
+774 S
-782 AHTERSASERTD
+782 
-794 GEQAHTERSASER
+794 
-807 TDGEQAHAERSAG
+807 AHAQPAPQRSGAS
-820 GRAGGGWTG
+820 WT
-829 SGWAAD
+829 
-835 GQPWSCADQRLLRHA
+835 CADQRLLRHA
-850 VPENRLRAY
+850 IPENRLRAY
-859 DIRNVITTLADTDSV
+859 DVRTLIDTLADTDSV
-874 LELRENFGRGIVTA
+874 LELRKGFGRGIVTA
-888 LIRVEGRP
+888 LVRVEGRP
-896 IALIANDP
+896 LGLIANDP
-904 HVLGGAIDADA
+904 NILGGAIDADA
-915 ADKCARFLQLA
+915 ADKCARFLQLC
-926 DAFDIAVVS
+926 DAFDLPIIS

-972 LVVLRKAYGLGAQA
+972 LIVTRKAYGLGAQA

-1010 LEGAI
+1010 LEGSV
-1015 KLGFKKELEAITDP
+1015 KLGFRRELDAIEDP
-1029 DERKQRYDQMVAMA
+1029 AERAERFDQMVAMA

-1078 ASRSPGRKRPFIDTW
+1078 TSRPQGKKRPFIDTW

>member
-1 MRPPS
+1 
-6 HTKRS
+6 
-11 LRRLPVLLVANR
+11 VLLVANR

-44 YAEEDASSLHVT
+44 YAEDDASSLHVR

-71 DVDQIL
+71 DIDQL
-77 AAASGCQAV
+77 LDAASGCVAV
-86 HPGWGFLSENASF
+86 HPGWGFLSENAAF
-99 ARACS
+99 ARACA

-109 FVGPSADVLELLGD
+109 FVGPSPEVLELLGD
-123 KRRARELA
+123 KRRARSLA

-139 EAAHGEFPVMVKAV
+139 DAAPGEFPVMVKAV

-162 AVHSADELDSA
+162 AVFAPEDLDGA
-173 VETCRAEALAAFGND
+173 VEACRAEALAAFGVG
-188 DVYFERLMPAARH
+188 DVYLERLLPSARH
-201 VEVQLVG
+201 IEVQLVG

-229 APAPLLEPALRKA
+229 APAPLLDPSLRKA
-242 LWEAAAALASAA
+242 LHSAAAEIASAV
-254 GCTGVGTVEFLV
+254 GYTGVGTVEFLV
-266 SGDSFAFLEVNPRL
+266 AGDAFFFLEANPRL

-299 LLLAWGGDV
+299 LLLAWDGDV
-308 DYTPVNR
+308 DFTPADR
-315 GAAVQVRVNQTSGG
+315 GCAVQVRVNQTSGG
-329 VLSSFALPAGPGV
+329 VLSAFAPPSGPGV
-342 RVDTHGYAGYRV
+342 RVDTHGYVGYRA

-380 RALGEFRIE
+380 RALREFRIE
-389 GVSTNLAFLRSLLT
+389 GVSTNLEFLKSLLDR
-403 QDIVGATTDFVVE
+403 DIVGATTDFVVE
-416 EPVSGMRAPL
+416 EPASGMRAPM
-426 AGTVVA
+426 AGTVVD
-432 VSPDSVVLEAMK
+432 VTPDSVVLEAMK

-453 AVLVSVGDTV
+453 DVLVSVGDTV
-463 AEGQVLASGGGE
+463 AEGQLLASGSGE
-475 STEDLVAVDPA
+475 STEDSVEADPSF
-486 LVRPDLAE
+486 VRPDLAE
-494 VLERHDFSRPEMES
+494 VLARHDFDRPES
-508 KRHARGGRTAR
+508 AAKRHAAGGRTAR
-519 ENIKDL
+519 ENIADL
-525 CSSFVEYGGLALAA
+525 CEDFVEYGGLAIAA
-539 QRQRRSLDE
+539 QRQRRSLPE
-548 LIERTPADGLV
+548 LIERTPADGMV

-580 AGTQGMRNHQKK
+580 AGTQGLRNHQKK

-598 ARQENLP
+598 AQQENLP

-635 FASLSGQVPLVG
+635 FAQLSGQVPLVG

-689 VFRPEEIGPLDVQVP
+689 VFRPEDIGPLEVQIP
-704 NGVVDVVVGSEEEA
+704 NGVVDIAVRSEEEA
-718 VEVARKYLA
+718 VAVAKKYLS
-727 YFQAPASEPRHAP
+727 YFQAS
-740 AGVPRT
+740 AGVPRA
-746 SAQPSPTPPGGPLAS
+746 SAQPSPAPSGEPLKT
-761 IIPDSTDNSGRSA
+761 ILPDSTDNF
-774 SGRTDGEQ
+774 
-782 AHTERSASERTD
+782 
-794 GEQAHTERSASER
+794 
-807 TDGEQAHAERSAG
+807 
-820 GRAGGGWTG
+820 G
-829 SGWAAD
+829 SWK
-835 GQPWSCADQRLLRHA
+835 CADQRLLRHA

-859 DIRNVITTLADTDSV
+859 DIRKVIDILADTGSV
-874 LELRENFGRGIVTA
+874 LELRRGFGRAVVTA

-896 IALIANDP
+896 LALIANDP
-904 HVLGGAIDADA
+904 NVLGGAIDADA

-926 DAFDIAVVS
+926 DAFDLPVVS
-935 LCDTPGFMVGP
+935 LTDTPGFMVGP
-946 DAERTATVRHL
+946 EAERTATVRHL
-957 TRMVVTGANITVPFG
+957 TRMVVTGANLTVPFG

-991 LKVPQFAISWPTGE
+991 LKVPQFAVSWPTGE

-1010 LEGAI
+1010 LEGAV
-1015 KLGFKKELEAITDP
+1015 KLGFKRELDAIEDP
-1029 DERKQRYDQMVAMA
+1029 QERKQRYDQMVAAA

-1078 ASRSPGRKRPFIDTW
+1078 TSRSPGKKRPFIDTW

>member
-1 MRPPS
+1 
-6 HTKRS
+6 
-11 LRRLPVLLVANR
+11 VLLVANR

-44 YAEEDASSLHVT
+44 YAEDDASSLHVT

-71 DVDQIL
+71 DIPQLLD
-77 AAASGCQAV
+77 AADGCQAV
-86 HPGWGFLSENASF
+86 HPGWGFLSENAEF
-99 ARACS
+99 ARACT
-104 ERGLT
+104 ERGLA
-109 FVGPSADVLELLGD
+109 FVGPSAPVLELLGD
-123 KRRARELA
+123 KVCARSLA

-139 EAAHGEFPVMVKAV
+139 DAVPGEFPVMVKAV

-162 AVHSADELDSA
+162 AVHRPEDLDSA
-173 VETCRAEALAAFGND
+173 VEACRAEALAAFGAG
-188 DVYFERLMPAARH
+188 DVYFERLMPSARH
-201 VEVQLVG
+201 IEVQLVG

-229 APAPLLEPALRKA
+229 APAPLLDPLMRKA
-242 LWEAAAALASAA
+242 LHEAAAAIASAVDY
-254 GCTGVGTVEFLV
+254 TGVGTVEFLV
-266 SGDSFAFLEVNPRL
+266 SGDSYAFLEVNPRL

-308 DYTPVNR
+308 DYTPVDR
-315 GAAVQVRVNQTSGG
+315 GAAVQVRLNQTSGG
-329 VLSSFALPAGPGV
+329 TLSAFGLPSGPGV
-342 RVDTHGYAGYRV
+342 RVDTHGYVGYRV

-380 RALGEFRIE
+380 RALGEFRVE
-389 GVSTNLAFLRSLLT
+389 GVSTNLEFLRGLLAR
-403 QDIVGATTDFVVE
+403 DIVGATTDFVAE
-416 EPVSGMRAPL
+416 EPASGMRAPL
-426 AGTVVA
+426 SGTVVA
-432 VSPDSVVLEAMK
+432 VSADSVVLEAMK

-453 AVLVSVGDTV
+453 DVLVSVGDTV
-463 AEGQVLASGGGE
+463 AEGQVLASGAGE
-475 STEDLVAVDPA
+475 STEDLVEVD
-486 LVRPDLAE
+486 LSVVRPDLAE
-494 VLERHDFSRPEMES
+494 VLARHEFDRPEAAAR
-508 KRHARGGRTAR
+508 RHAAGGRTAR
-519 ENIKDL
+519 ENIADL
-525 CSSFVEYGGLALAA
+525 CSEFVEYGGLAIAA
-539 QRQRRSLDE
+539 QRRRRSVEE
-548 LIERTPADGLV
+548 LIERTPADGMV

-567 QRIVAMSYDYAVL
+567 QRVVAMSYDYAVL
-580 AGTQGMRNHQKK
+580 AGTQGLRNHQKK

-598 ARQENLP
+598 AQQENLP

-635 FASLSGQVPLVG
+635 FASLSGQVPLIG

-689 VFRPEEIGPLDVQVP
+689 VFRPEDIGPLDVQVP
-704 NGVVDVVVGSEEEA
+704 NGVVDIAVASEEEA
-718 VEVARKYLA
+718 VAVAKKYLS
-727 YFQAPASEPRHAP
+727 YFQGPA
-740 AGVPRT
+740 
-746 SAQPSPTPPGGPLAS
+746 
-761 IIPDSTDNSGRSA
+761 
-774 SGRTDGEQ
+774 
-782 AHTERSASERTD
+782 TE
-794 GEQAHTERSASER
+794 
-807 TDGEQAHAERSAG
+807 
-820 GRAGGGWTG
+820 
-829 SGWAAD
+829 
-835 GQPWSCADQRLLRHA
+835 WSCGDQRLLRHA

-859 DIRNVITTLADTDSV
+859 DIRTVIETLADTDSV
-874 LELRENFGRGIVTA
+874 LELRRGFGKAIVTA

-896 IALIANDP
+896 TALIANDP
-904 HVLGGAIDADA
+904 TVLGGAIDADA

-926 DAFDIAVVS
+926 DAFDIPVVS

-946 DAERTATVRHL
+946 EAERTATVRHL

-972 LVVLRKAYGLGAQA
+972 LVILRKAYGLGAQA

-991 LKVPQFAISWPTGE
+991 LKVPRFAISWPTGE

-1010 LEGAI
+1010 LEGAV
-1015 KLGFKKELEAITDP
+1015 KLGFKRELDAIEDP
-1029 DERKQRYDQMVAMA
+1029 EERKRRYDQMVAMA

-1078 ASRSPGRKRPFIDTW
+1078 TSRPAGKKRPFIDTW

>member
-11 LRRLPVLLVANR
+11 LRRIAVLLVANR

-44 YAEEDASSLHVT
+44 YAEDDASSLHVT
-56 LADRAVALRGDSPYL
+56 LADRAVALRGSSPYL
-71 DVDQIL
+71 DVAQLLD
-77 AAASGCQAV
+77 AAEGCQAV

-99 ARACS
+99 ARACA

-109 FVGPSADVLELLGD
+109 FVGPSPEVLELLGD
-123 KRRARELA
+123 KRQARTLA

-139 EAAHGEFPVMVKAV
+139 DAAPGEFPVMVKAV

-162 AVHSADELDSA
+162 AVFAPEDLDSA
-173 VETCRAEALAAFGND
+173 VEACRVEALAAFGVG
-188 DVYFERLMPAARH
+188 DVYFERLLPSARH
-201 VEVQLVG
+201 IEVQLVG

-229 APAPLLEPALRKA
+229 APAPLLDPLMRKA
-242 LWEAAAALASAA
+242 LHTAAASLASAV
-254 GCTGVGTVEFLV
+254 GYTGVGTVEFLV
-266 SGDSFAFLEVNPRL
+266 AGDSFYFMEANPRL

-299 LLLAWGGDV
+299 LLLAWGGEV
-308 DYTPVNR
+308 DFTPADR

-329 VLSSFALPAGPGV
+329 VLSSFGLPSGPGV
-342 RVDTHGYAGYRV
+342 RVDTHGYVGYRV

-380 RALGEFRIE
+380 RALGEFRID
-389 GVSTNLAFLRSLLT
+389 GVSTNLDFLKSLLER
-403 QDIVGATTDFVVE
+403 DIVGATTDFVVE
-416 EPVSGMRAPL
+416 EPSGLRAPL
-426 AGTVVA
+426 AGTVVE
-432 VSPDSVVLEAMK
+432 VTPDSVVLEAMK

-453 AVLVSVGDTV
+453 DVLVSVGDTV
-463 AEGQVLASGGGE
+463 AEGQLLASGSGE
-475 STEDLVAVDPA
+475 STEDSVAVDPSH
-486 LVRPDLAE
+486 VRPDLAE
-494 VLERHDFSRPEMES
+494 VLARHDFDRPEAAAR
-508 KRHARGGRTAR
+508 RHAAGGRTAR
-519 ENIKDL
+519 ENIADL
-525 CSSFVEYGGLALAA
+525 CSSFVEYGGLAIAA

-548 LIERTPADGLV
+548 LIERTPADGMV

-567 QRIVAMSYDYAVL
+567 SRIVAMSYDYAVL
-580 AGTQGMRNHQKK
+580 AGTQGLRNHAKK

-598 ARQENLP
+598 AQQENLP

-635 FASLSGQVPLVG
+635 FAQLSGQVPLVG

-689 VFRPEEIGPLDVQVP
+689 MFRPEDIGPLDVQVP
-704 NGVVDVVVGSEEEA
+704 NGVVDIAVASEEEGVA
-718 VEVARKYLA
+718 VAKKYLS
-727 YFQAPASEPRHAP
+727 YFQPPADAHAP
-740 AGVPRT
+740 AGVPRA
-746 SAQPSPTPPGGPLAS
+746 SAQPSPASQGGPLVS
-761 IIPDSTDNSGRSA
+761 IIPAGTDNF
-774 SGRTDGEQ
+774 
-782 AHTERSASERTD
+782 
-794 GEQAHTERSASER
+794 
-807 TDGEQAHAERSAG
+807 
-820 GRAGGGWTG
+820 G
-829 SGWAAD
+829 SWK
-835 GQPWSCADQRLLRHA
+835 CADQRLLRHA
-850 VPENRLRAY
+850 IPENRLRAY
-859 DIRNVITTLADTDSV
+859 DVRALITTLADTDSV
-874 LELRENFGRGIVTA
+874 LELRKGFGKAIITA
-888 LIRVEGRP
+888 LVRVEGRP

-904 HVLGGAIDADA
+904 TVLGGAIDADA

-926 DAFDIAVVS
+926 DAFDLPVIS

-957 TRMVVTGANITVPFG
+957 TRMVVTGANLTVPFG
-972 LVVLRKAYGLGAQA
+972 LIVTRKAYGLGAQA

-1010 LEGAI
+1010 LEGAV
-1015 KLGFKKELEAITDP
+1015 KLGFKRELDAIKDP
-1029 DERKQRYDQMVAMA
+1029 HERQQRFDQMVAKA

-1068 RWIATALAPA
+1068 RWIATALAPTT
-1078 ASRSPGRKRPFIDTW
+1078 SRPPGKKRPFIDTW

>member
-1 MRPPS
+1 MRSPS

-11 LRRLPVLLVANR
+11 LRRIAVLLVANR

-44 YAEEDASSLHVT
+44 YAEDDASSLHVS
-56 LADRAVALRGDSPYL
+56 LADRAVPLRGDSPYL
-71 DVDQIL
+71 DIAQIL
-77 AAASGCQAV
+77 DASEGCRAV
-86 HPGWGFLSENASF
+86 HPGWGFLSENAEF

-104 ERGLT
+104 GRGLT

-123 KRRARELA
+123 KRRARDLA

-139 EAAHGEFPVMVKAV
+139 RAAPGEFPVMVKAV

-162 AVHSADELDSA
+162 EVFRPEDLDAA
-173 VETCRAEALAAFGND
+173 VEACRAEALAAFGVG
-188 DVYFERLMPAARH
+188 DVYLEPLLPSARH

-208 TSVIGDRD
+208 TTAIGDRD

-229 APAPLLEPALRKA
+229 APAPLLEPPLRTA
-242 LWEAAAALASAA
+242 LWEAAESLASAA
-254 GCTGVGTVEFLV
+254 GYTGVGTVEFLV

-299 LLLAWGGDV
+299 LLLAWGREV
-308 DYTPVNR
+308 DCTPLGR
-315 GAAVQVRVNQTSGG
+315 GSAVQVRVNQTSGG
-329 VLSSFALPAGPGV
+329 TLSAFQVPSGPGV
-342 RVDTHGYAGYRV
+342 RVDTHGYPGYRV

-389 GVSTNLAFLRSLLT
+389 GVSTNLAFLRSLLA
-403 QDIVGATTDFVVE
+403 QDVVGATTDFVTE
-416 EPVSGMRAPL
+416 EPVAGQRAPL

-432 VSPDSVVLEAMK
+432 VSADSVVLEAMK

-453 AVLVSVGDTV
+453 EVLVSVGDTV

-475 STEDLVAVDPA
+475 STEDVVEVDPA

-494 VLERHDFSRPEMES
+494 VLARHDFSRPEAAA

-519 ENIKDL
+519 ENIEDL

-567 QRIVAMSYDYAVL
+567 RRIVAMSYDYAVL
-580 AGTQGMRNHQKK
+580 AGTQGVRNHQKK

-598 ARQENLP
+598 ARQEDLP

-621 HSMVSGLDCGSFHA
+621 HPVVSGLDCGSFHA
-635 FASLSGQVPLVG
+635 FARLSGQVPLVG

-718 VEVARKYLA
+718 VAVARKYLS
-727 YFQAPASEPRHAP
+727 YFQGPAESWE
-740 AGVPRT
+740 T
-746 SAQPSPTPPGGPLAS
+746 
-761 IIPDSTDNSGRSA
+761 
-774 SGRTDGEQ
+774 
-782 AHTERSASERTD
+782 
-794 GEQAHTERSASER
+794 
-807 TDGEQAHAERSAG
+807 
-820 GRAGGGWTG
+820 
-829 SGWAAD
+829 
-835 GQPWSCADQRLLRHA
+835 ADQRLLRHA

-859 DIRNVITTLADTDSV
+859 DVRHVITTLADTGSV
-874 LELRENFGRGIVTA
+874 LELRGGFGRGIVTA

-904 HVLGGAIDADA
+904 RVLGGAIDADA

-926 DAFDIAVVS
+926 DAFGLPVVS

-1015 KLGFKKELEAITDP
+1015 KLGFKKELEAIADP
-1029 DERKQRYDQMVAMA
+1029 GERKQRYDQMVAMA

-1078 ASRSPGRKRPFIDTW
+1078 PSLPPGKKRPFIDTW

>member
-1 MRPPS
+1 M
-6 HTKRS
+6 
-11 LRRLPVLLVANR
+11 LLVANR

-44 YAEEDASSLHVT
+44 YAEDDASSLHVS
-56 LADRAVALRGDSPYL
+56 LADRAVALTGPSPYL
-71 DVDQIL
+71 DVDQLL
-77 AAASGCQAV
+77 AAAEGCVAV
-86 HPGWGFLSENASF
+86 HPGWGFLSENAEF

-104 ERGLT
+104 SAGLT

-139 EAAHGEFPVMVKAV
+139 DAAPGEFPVMVKAV
-153 AGGGGKGMR
+153 SGGGGKGMR
-162 AVHSADELDSA
+162 AVHSADELDAA
-173 VETCRAEALAAFGND
+173 VEACRAEALAAFGNG
-188 DVYFERLMPAARH
+188 DVYLERLMPAARH
-201 VEVQLVG
+201 IEVQLVG
-208 TSVIGDRD
+208 TTVLGDRD
-216 CSLQLRH
+216 CSLQVRH

-229 APAPLLEPALRKA
+229 APAPLLDPVLRKA
-242 LWEAAAALASAA
+242 LHSAA
-254 GCTGVGTVEFLV
+254 GSLAVAVGFTGVGTVEFLV
-266 SGDSFAFLEVNPRL
+266 AGDSWAFLEVNPRL

-308 DYTPVNR
+308 DYTPLNR
-315 GAAVQVRVNQTSGG
+315 GAAVQVRLNQTSGG
-329 VLSSFALPAGPGV
+329 VLSSFGLPAGPGV
-342 RVDTHGYAGYRV
+342 RVDTHGYVGYRV
-354 GTRYDGLLAKL
+354 GTAYDGLLAKL

-380 RALGEFRIE
+380 RALGEFSVS
-389 GVSTNLAFLRSLLT
+389 GVSTNLEFLKSLLA
-403 QDIVGATTDFVVE
+403 QDIVGATTDFVAS
-416 EPVSGMRAPL
+416 EPVSGQVAPL

-432 VSPDSVVLEAMK
+432 VSSDSVVLEAMK

-453 AVLVSVGDTV
+453 SVLVSVGDTV
-463 AEGQVLASGGGE
+463 AEGQVLASGAGE
-475 STEDLVAVDPA
+475 STEELALVDPA
-486 LVRPDLAE
+486 HVRADLAE
-494 VLERHDFSRPEMES
+494 VLARHDFSRPES
-508 KRHARGGRTAR
+508 DARRHARGGRTAR
-519 ENIKDL
+519 ENIADL
-525 CSSFVEYGGLALAA
+525 CSSFVEYGGLAIAA
-539 QRQRRSLDE
+539 QRQRRSLPD

-559 AGIGVVNG
+559 AGIGAVNG
-567 QRIVAMSYDYAVL
+567 SRVVAMSYDYAVL
-580 AGTQGMRNHQKK
+580 AGTQGLRNHQKK

-598 ARQENLP
+598 AQQENLP

-635 FASLSGQVPLVG
+635 FAQLSGQVPLVG

-689 VFRPEEIGPLDVQVP
+689 VFRPEDIGPLDVQVP
-704 NGVVDVVVGSEEEA
+704 NGVVDIAVGSEEEA
-718 VEVARKYLA
+718 VAVAKKYLS
-727 YFQAPASEPRHAP
+727 YFQAP
-740 AGVPRT
+740 AGVPRE
-746 SAQPSPTPPGGPLAS
+746 GGPLDS
-761 IIPDSTDNSGRSA
+761 IIPDGTDNSWR
-774 SGRTDGEQ
+774 
-782 AHTERSASERTD
+782 
-794 GEQAHTERSASER
+794 
-807 TDGEQAHAERSAG
+807 
-820 GRAGGGWTG
+820 
-829 SGWAAD
+829 
-835 GQPWSCADQRLLRHA
+835 CADQRLLRHA
-850 VPENRLRAY
+850 IPENRLRAY
-859 DIRNVITTLADTDSV
+859 DIRTVIDTLADTDTV
-874 LELRENFGRGIVTA
+874 LELRQGFGKAIITA
-888 LIRVEGRP
+888 LIKVEGRP

-904 HVLGGAIDADA
+904 RVNGGAIDADA

-926 DAFDIAVVS
+926 DAFDIPVVS
-935 LCDTPGFMVGP
+935 LTDTPGFMVGP

-957 TRMVVTGANITVPFG
+957 TRMVVAGANLTVPFG

-986 MAAGS
+986 MAGGS
-991 LKVPQFAISWPTGE
+991 LKVPQFAVSWPTGE

-1015 KLGFKKELEAITDP
+1015 KLGFKKELDAIQDP
-1029 DERKQRYDQMVAMA
+1029 DERKQRYEQMVAMA

-1078 ASRSPGRKRPFIDTW
+1078 TSRREGKKRPFIDTW

>member
-1 MRPPS
+1 M
-6 HTKRS
+6 
-11 LRRLPVLLVANR
+11 LLVANR

-35 DLGIRTVAV
+35 ELGIRTVAV
-44 YAEEDASSLHVT
+44 YAEDDASSLHVT
-56 LADRAVALRGDSPYL
+56 LADRAVALRGPSPYL
-71 DVDQIL
+71 DVDQL
-77 AAASGCQAV
+77 LDAAEGCQAV
-86 HPGWGFLSENASF
+86 HPGWGFLSENAAF

-104 ERGLT
+104 ERGLA

-139 EAAHGEFPVMVKAV
+139 DAAPGEFPVMVKAV

-162 AVHSADELDSA
+162 AVLRPEDLDSA
-173 VETCRAEALAAFGND
+173 VEACRAEALAAFGVG
-188 DVYFERLMPAARH
+188 DVYFERLMPSARH
-201 VEVQLVG
+201 IEVQLVG
-208 TSVIGDRD
+208 TTVIGDRD

-229 APAPLLEPALRKA
+229 APAPLLDPLLRKA
-242 LWEAAAALASAA
+242 LHEAAAALAVAA
-254 GCTGVGTVEFLV
+254 GYTGVGTVEFLV

-308 DYTPVNR
+308 DFTPHDR
-315 GAAVQVRVNQTSGG
+315 GAAVQVRLNQTSGG
-329 VLSSFALPAGPGV
+329 VLSSFGLPAGPGV
-342 RVDTHGYAGYRV
+342 RVDTHGYVGYRV

-380 RALGEFRIE
+380 RALREFRVE
-389 GVSTNLAFLRSLLT
+389 GVSTNLEFLKTLLE
-403 QDIVGATTDFVVE
+403 QDVVGATTDFVTE

-432 VSPDSVVLEAMK
+432 VDAGSVVLEAMK

-453 AVLVSVGDTV
+453 DVLVSVGDTV
-463 AEGQVLASGGGE
+463 TEGQLLASGAGE
-475 STEDLVAVDPA
+475 SAEDVAEVDPEH
-486 LVRPDLAE
+486 VRPDLAE
-494 VLERHDFSRPEMES
+494 VLARHDFDRPEAAAR
-508 KRHARGGRTAR
+508 RHARGGRTAR
-519 ENIKDL
+519 ENIADL
-525 CSSFVEYGGLALAA
+525 CSSFVEYGGLAIAA
-539 QRQRRSLDE
+539 QRQRRSLED
-548 LIERTPADGLV
+548 LIERTPADGMV

-567 QRIVAMSYDYAVL
+567 QRVVAMSYDYAVL

-598 ARQENLP
+598 AQQENLP

-635 FASLSGQVPLVG
+635 FAQLSGQVPLIG

-689 VFRPEEIGPLDVQVP
+689 TFRPEDIGPLDVQVP
-704 NGVVDVVVGSEEEA
+704 NGVVDIAVPSEEEA
-718 VEVARKYLA
+718 VAVAKKYLS
-727 YFQAPASEPRHAP
+727 YFQGS
-740 AGVPRT
+740 
-746 SAQPSPTPPGGPLAS
+746 SAEW
-761 IIPDSTDNSGRSA
+761 N
-774 SGRTDGEQ
+774 
-782 AHTERSASERTD
+782 
-794 GEQAHTERSASER
+794 
-807 TDGEQAHAERSAG
+807 
-820 GRAGGGWTG
+820 
-829 SGWAAD
+829 
-835 GQPWSCADQRLLRHA
+835 CADQRLLRHA

-859 DIRNVITTLADTDSV
+859 DVRALITTLADTGSV
-874 LELRENFGRGIVTA
+874 LELRQGFGKAVVTA
-888 LIRVEGRP
+888 LVRVEGRP

-904 HVLGGAIDADA
+904 RVLGGAIDADA

-926 DAFDIAVVS
+926 DAFDLPVVS

-957 TRMVVTGANITVPFG
+957 TRMVVTGSNLTVPFG

-991 LKVPQFAISWPTGE
+991 LKVPQFTVSWPTGE

-1010 LEGAI
+1010 LEGAV
-1015 KLGFKKELEAITDP
+1015 KLGFRKELDAIADP

-1078 ASRSPGRKRPFIDTW
+1078 TSRSQGKKRPFIDTW

>member
-1 MRPPS
+1 M
-6 HTKRS
+6 
-11 LRRLPVLLVANR
+11 LLVANR

-44 YAEEDASSLHVT
+44 YAEDDASSLHVT

-71 DVDQIL
+71 DVDQL
-77 AAASGCQAV
+77 LDAAEGCMAV
-86 HPGWGFLSENASF
+86 HPGWGFLSENAAF
-99 ARACS
+99 ARACA
-104 ERGLT
+104 ERGLA
-109 FVGPSADVLELLGD
+109 FVGPSPEVLELLGD
-123 KRRARELA
+123 KVKARSLA

-139 EAAHGEFPVMVKAV
+139 DAAPGEFPVMVKAV

-162 AVHSADELDSA
+162 AVYAPEDLDSA
-173 VETCRAEALAAFGND
+173 VEACRAEALAAFGVG
-188 DVYFERLMPAARH
+188 DVYLERLLPSARH

-229 APAPLLEPALRKA
+229 APAPLLDPLLRKA
-242 LWEAAAALASAA
+242 LHEAAVAIATAA
-254 GCTGVGTVEFLV
+254 GYTGVGTVEFLV

-308 DYTPVNR
+308 DFTPVDR
-315 GAAVQVRVNQTSGG
+315 GSAVQVRVNQTSGG
-329 VLSSFALPAGPGV
+329 VLSAFGLPTGPGV

-380 RALGEFRIE
+380 RALREFRIE
-389 GVSTNLAFLRSLLT
+389 GVSTNLEFLKSLLER
-403 QDIVGATTDFVVE
+403 DIVGATTDFVVE
-416 EPVSGMRAPL
+416 EPGDGMRAPL

-432 VSPDSVVLEAMK
+432 VSADSVVLEAMK

-453 AVLVSVGDTV
+453 DVLVSVGDTV
-463 AEGQVLASGGGE
+463 TEGQLLASGSGE
-475 STEDLVAVDPA
+475 STEDTAEVD
-486 LVRPDLAE
+486 LEEVRPDLAE
-494 VLERHDFSRPEMES
+494 VLARHDFSRPEAAAR
-508 KRHARGGRTAR
+508 RHAAGGRTAR
-519 ENIKDL
+519 ENIADL
-525 CSSFVEYGGLALAA
+525 CDDFVEYGGLAIAA
-539 QRQRRSLDE
+539 QRQRRSLAE
-548 LIERTPADGLV
+548 LIERTPADGMV

-598 ARQENLP
+598 AQQENLP

-689 VFRPEEIGPLDVQVP
+689 VFRPEDIGPLDVQVP
-704 NGVVDVVVGSEEEA
+704 NGVVDIAVASEEEA
-718 VEVARKYLA
+718 VAVAKKYLS
-727 YFQAPASEPRHAP
+727 YFQAPAS
-740 AGVPRT
+740 VPRE
-746 SAQPSPTPPGGPLAS
+746 GGPLES
-761 IIPDSTDNSGRSA
+761 IIPDSTDNS
-774 SGRTDGEQ
+774 
-782 AHTERSASERTD
+782 
-794 GEQAHTERSASER
+794 
-807 TDGEQAHAERSAG
+807 
-820 GRAGGGWTG
+820 
-829 SGWAAD
+829 
-835 GQPWSCADQRLLRHA
+835 WSCADQRLLRHA

-859 DIRNVITTLADTDSV
+859 DIRNLIATLADTDSV
-874 LELRENFGRGIVTA
+874 LELRRNFGKAIVTA

-904 HVLGGAIDADA
+904 NVLGGAIDADA

-926 DAFDIAVVS
+926 DAFDIPVVS
-935 LCDTPGFMVGP
+935 LTDTPGFMVGP
-946 DAERTATVRHL
+946 EAERTATVRHL

-986 MAAGS
+986 MAGGS
-991 LKVPQFAISWPTGE
+991 LKVPQFAVSWPTGE

-1010 LEGAI
+1010 LEGAV
-1015 KLGFKKELEAITDP
+1015 KLGFKRELDAIEDP
-1029 DERKQRYDQMVAMA
+1029 QERKQRYDQMVETA

-1078 ASRSPGRKRPFIDTW
+1078 TSRPQGKKRPFIDTW

>member
-1 MRPPS
+1 M
-6 HTKRS
+6 
-11 LRRLPVLLVANR
+11 LLVANR

-44 YAEEDASSLHVT
+44 YAEDDVSSLHVQ
-56 LADRAVALRGDSPYL
+56 LADRAVALSGPSPYL
-71 DVDQIL
+71 DVDQL
-77 AAASGCQAV
+77 LDAASGCVAV
-86 HPGWGFLSENASF
+86 HPGWGFLSENAAF

-104 ERGLT
+104 ARGLT

-139 EAAHGEFPVMVKAV
+139 DAVPGSFPVMVKAV

-162 AVHSADELDSA
+162 AVHSADELDAA
-173 VETCRAEALAAFGND
+173 VEACRAEALAAFGNG
-188 DVYFERLMPAARH
+188 DVYLERLMPAARH
-201 VEVQLVG
+201 IEVQLVG
-208 TSVIGDRD
+208 TAVIGDRD
-216 CSLQLRH
+216 CSLQVRH

-229 APAPLLEPALRKA
+229 APAPLLEPELRKA
-242 LWEAAAALASAA
+242 LHSAAVSLASAA
-254 GCTGVGTVEFLV
+254 GFTGVGTVEFLV
-266 SGDSFAFLEVNPRL
+266 SGDSYAFLEVNPRL

-308 DYTPVNR
+308 DYTPLDR
-315 GAAVQVRVNQTSGG
+315 GAAVQVRLNQTSGG
-329 VLSSFALPAGPGV
+329 VLSAFGLPAGPGV
-342 RVDTHGYAGYRV
+342 RVDTHGYVGYRV
-354 GTRYDGLLAKL
+354 GTAYDGLLAKL

-380 RALGEFRIE
+380 RALGEFSVS
-389 GVSTNLAFLRSLLT
+389 GVSTNLEFLKSLLT
-403 QDIVGATTDFVVE
+403 QDIVGATTDFIAA
-416 EPVSGMRAPL
+416 EPVSGQLAPL

-453 AVLVSVGDTV
+453 DVLVSVGDTV
-463 AEGQVLASGGGE
+463 AEGQVLASGAGE
-475 STEDLVAVDPA
+475 SAEDVAAVDPA
-486 LVRPDLAE
+486 HVRPDLAE
-494 VLERHDFSRPEMES
+494 VLARHDFSRPES
-508 KRHARGGRTAR
+508 DARRHARGGRTAR
-519 ENIKDL
+519 ENIADL
-525 CSSFVEYGGLALAA
+525 CSSFVEYGGLAIAA
-539 QRQRRSLDE
+539 QRQRRSLED
-548 LIERTPADGLV
+548 LIERTPADGMV

-567 QRIVAMSYDYAVL
+567 SRVVAMSYDYAVL
-580 AGTQGMRNHQKK
+580 AGTQGLRNHQKK

-598 ARQENLP
+598 AQQENLP

-635 FASLSGQVPLVG
+635 FAQLSGQVPLVG

-689 VFRPEEIGPLDVQVP
+689 VFRPEDIGPLDVQVP
-704 NGVVDVVVGSEEEA
+704 NGVVDIAVGSEEEA
-718 VEVARKYLA
+718 VAVAKKYLS
-727 YFQAPASEPRHAP
+727 YFQAA
-740 AGVPRT
+740 AGVPSP
-746 SAQPSPTPPGGPLAS
+746 SARPSPAPPGGPLDS
-761 IIPDSTDNSGRSA
+761 ILPDGTDNSWR
-774 SGRTDGEQ
+774 
-782 AHTERSASERTD
+782 
-794 GEQAHTERSASER
+794 
-807 TDGEQAHAERSAG
+807 
-820 GRAGGGWTG
+820 
-829 SGWAAD
+829 
-835 GQPWSCADQRLLRHA
+835 CADQRLLRHA

-859 DIRNVITTLADTDSV
+859 DVRALIDTLADTESV
-874 LELRENFGRGIVTA
+874 LELRAGFGKAIVTA
-888 LIRVEGRP
+888 LIKVEGRP

-904 HVLGGAIDADA
+904 AVNGGAIDADA

-926 DAFDIAVVS
+926 DAFDLPVVS
-935 LCDTPGFMVGP
+935 LTDTPGFMVGP

-957 TRMVVTGANITVPFG
+957 TRMVVAGANLTVPFG

-986 MAAGS
+986 MAGGS
-991 LKVPQFAISWPTGE
+991 LKVPRFAVSWPTGE

-1015 KLGFKKELEAITDP
+1015 KLGFKKELDAIADP
-1029 DERKQRYDQMVAMA
+1029 EERKQRYEQMVAMA

-1078 ASRSPGRKRPFIDTW
+1078 TSRREGKKRPFIDTW

>member
-1 MRPPS
+1 M
-6 HTKRS
+6 
-11 LRRLPVLLVANR
+11 LLVANR

-44 YAEEDASSLHVT
+44 YAEDDVSSLHVT
-56 LADRAVALRGDSPYL
+56 LADRAVALRGPSPYL
-71 DVDQIL
+71 DVDQVL
-77 AAASGCQAV
+77 DAAEGCVAV

-104 ERGLT
+104 ARGLA

-123 KRRARELA
+123 KRRARDLA

-139 EAAHGEFPVMVKAV
+139 DAEPGSFPVMVKAV

-162 AVHSADELDSA
+162 AVLRAEDLDSA
-173 VETCRAEALAAFGND
+173 VEACRAEALAAFGVG
-188 DVYFERLMPAARH
+188 DVYLERLMPSARH
-201 VEVQLVG
+201 IEVQLVG
-208 TSVIGDRD
+208 TTVVGDRD

-229 APAPLLEPALRKA
+229 APAPLLDPVLRKA
-242 LWEAAAALASAA
+242 LHSAAVAIASAVDYR
-254 GCTGVGTVEFLV
+254 GVGTVEFLV

-308 DYTPVNR
+308 DYTPHDR
-315 GAAVQVRVNQTSGG
+315 GTAVQVRLNQTSGG
-329 VLSSFALPAGPGV
+329 VLSAFAPPSGPGV
-342 RVDTHGYAGYRV
+342 RVDTHGYVGYRV

-380 RALGEFRIE
+380 RALGEFRVE
-389 GVSTNLAFLRSLLT
+389 GVSTNLEFLRGLLAR
-403 QDIVGATTDFVVE
+403 DIVGATTDFIVE
-416 EPVSGMRAPL
+416 EPTSGMRAPL

-432 VSPDSVVLEAMK
+432 VAPDSVVLEAMK

-453 AVLVSVGDTV
+453 EVLVSVGDTV
-463 AEGQVLASGGGE
+463 AEGQVLASGVGE
-475 STEDLVAVDPA
+475 STEDVAAVD
-486 LVRPDLAE
+486 LEHVRPDLAE
-494 VLERHDFSRPEMES
+494 VLVRHDFERPEAAAR
-508 KRHARGGRTAR
+508 RHARGGRTAR
-519 ENIKDL
+519 ENIADL
-525 CSSFVEYGGLALAA
+525 CSDFVEYGGLAIAA
-539 QRQRRSLDE
+539 QRQRRSLED
-548 LIERTPADGLV
+548 LIERTPADGMV

-567 QRIVAMSYDYAVL
+567 QRVVAMSYDYAVL
-580 AGTQGMRNHQKK
+580 AGTQGLRNHQKK

-598 ARQENLP
+598 AQQENLP

-635 FASLSGQVPLVG
+635 FAQLSGQVPLVG

-666 IIAVEGANIG
+666 IIAVEDANIG

-689 VFRPEEIGPLDVQVP
+689 VFRPEDIGPLDVQVP
-704 NGVVDVVVGSEEEA
+704 NGVVDIAVGSEEEA
-718 VEVARKYLA
+718 VAVAKKYLS
-727 YFQAPASEPRHAP
+727 YFQAPA
-740 AGVPRT
+740 GVPSA
-746 SAQPSPTPPGGPLAS
+746 SAQPSPARPGGPLDS
-761 IIPDSTDNSGRSA
+761 IIPDSTDNSRPS
-774 SGRTDGEQ
+774 
-782 AHTERSASERTD
+782 
-794 GEQAHTERSASER
+794 
-807 TDGEQAHAERSAG
+807 
-820 GRAGGGWTG
+820 G
-829 SGWAAD
+829 SGPDSD

-859 DIRNVITTLADTDSV
+859 DVRALLTTLADTGSV
-874 LELRENFGRGIVTA
+874 LELREGFGKAIITA
-888 LIRVEGRP
+888 LVRVEGRP

-904 HVLGGAIDADA
+904 KVNGGAIDADA

-926 DAFDIAVVS
+926 DAFDIPVVS
-935 LCDTPGFMVGP
+935 LTDTPGFMVGP

-957 TRMVVTGANITVPFG
+957 TRMVVAGANLTVPFG

-986 MAAGS
+986 MAGGS
-991 LKVPQFAISWPTGE
+991 LKVPQFAVSWPTGE

-1015 KLGFKKELEAITDP
+1015 KLGFKKELDAVEDP
-1029 DERKQRYDQMVAMA
+1029 EERKQRYDQMVAMA

-1068 RWIATALAPA
+1068 RWIATALAPST
-1078 ASRSPGRKRPFIDTW
+1078 SRPQGKKRPFIDTW

>member
-1 MRPPS
+1 MRRPS

-11 LRRLPVLLVANR
+11 LRRIAVLLVANR

-44 YAEEDASSLHVT
+44 YAEDDASSLHVT
-56 LADRAVALRGDSPYL
+56 LADRAVALRGPAPYL
-71 DVDQIL
+71 DVAQLLD
-77 AAASGCQAV
+77 AADGCQAV
-86 HPGWGFLSENASF
+86 HPGWGFLSENAAF
-99 ARACS
+99 ARACQA
-104 ERGLT
+104 RGLA
-109 FVGPSADVLELLGD
+109 FVGPSPEVLELLGD

-139 EAAHGEFPVMVKAV
+139 DAAPGEFPVMVKAV

-162 AVHSADELDSA
+162 AVHDPADLDAA
-173 VETCRAEALAAFGND
+173 VEACRAEALAAFGNGE
-188 DVYFERLMPAARH
+188 VYFERLLPSARH
-201 VEVQLVG
+201 IEVQLVG
-208 TSVIGDRD
+208 TAVIGDRD

-229 APAPLLEPALRKA
+229 APAPLLDPALRKA
-242 LWEAAAALASAA
+242 LHSAAAEIASAA
-254 GCTGVGTVEFLV
+254 GYTGVGTVEFLV

-308 DYTPVNR
+308 DYTPLDR
-315 GAAVQVRVNQTSGG
+315 GSAVQLRVNQTSGG
-329 VLSSFALPAGPGV
+329 VLSEFVVPAGPGV
-342 RVDTHGYAGYRV
+342 RVDTHAYPGYRV

-380 RALGEFRIE
+380 RALREFRIG
-389 GVSTNLAFLRSLLT
+389 GVPTNLEFLRTLLT
-403 QDIVGATTDFVVE
+403 RDVIGATTDFITD
-416 EPVSGMRAPL
+416 EPVEGMRAPL

-432 VSPDSVVLEAMK
+432 VSADSVVLEAMK

-453 AVLVSVGDTV
+453 EVLVAVGDTV
-463 AEGQVLASGGGE
+463 AAGQLLASGAGE
-475 STEDLVAVDPA
+475 STEDAAPVDLA
-486 LVRPDLAE
+486 EVRPDLAE
-494 VLERHDFSRPEMES
+494 VLERHSFDRPAS
-508 KRHARGGRTAR
+508 AARRHAAGGRTAR
-519 ENIKDL
+519 ENIADL
-525 CSSFVEYGGLALAA
+525 CTDFVEYGGLAIAA
-539 QRQRRSLDE
+539 QRARRPLSE
-548 LIERTPADGLV
+548 LIERTPADGMV
-559 AGIGVVNG
+559 AGIGIVNG

-580 AGTQGMRNHQKK
+580 AGTQGLRNHQKT

-635 FASLSGQVPLVG
+635 FAQLSGQVPLVG

-666 IIAVEGANIG
+666 IIAVESANIG

-689 VFRPEEIGPLDVQVP
+689 TFRPEDIGPLDVQVP

-718 VEVARKYLA
+718 VAVARQYLS
-727 YFQAPASEPRHAP
+727 YFQ
-740 AGVPRT
+740 
-746 SAQPSPTPPGGPLAS
+746 PSGSQGGPLAS
-761 IIPDSTDNSGRSA
+761 IIPPTTDNSGS
-774 SGRTDGEQ
+774 
-782 AHTERSASERTD
+782 
-794 GEQAHTERSASER
+794 
-807 TDGEQAHAERSAG
+807 
-820 GRAGGGWTG
+820 WN
-829 SGWAAD
+829 
-835 GQPWSCADQRLLRHA
+835 CADQRLLRHA

-859 DIRNVITTLADTDSV
+859 DVRTIITTLADTGSV
-874 LELRENFGRGIVTA
+874 LELRKRFGTGIVTA
-888 LIRVEGRP
+888 LVRVEGRP
-896 IALIANDP
+896 LGLIANDP
-904 HVLGGAIDADA
+904 NVLGGAIDADA
-915 ADKCARFLQLA
+915 ADKAARFLQLC
-926 DAFDIAVVS
+926 DAFDLGVVS

-957 TRMVVTGANITVPFG
+957 TRMVVAGANLTVPFG
-972 LVVLRKAYGLGAQA
+972 LVVTRKAYGLGAQA

-991 LKVPQFAISWPTGE
+991 LKVPQFAVSWPTGE

-1010 LEGAI
+1010 LEGAV
-1015 KLGFKKELEAITDP
+1015 KLGFKRELDAIEDP
-1029 DERKQRYDQMVAMA
+1029 YERKERYDQMVTAA

-1068 RWIATALAPA
+1068 RWVATALAPST
-1078 ASRSPGRKRPFIDTW
+1078 SRPQGKKRPFIDTW

>member
-1 MRPPS
+1 M
-6 HTKRS
+6 
-11 LRRLPVLLVANR
+11 LLVANR
-23 GEVAVRVLRAAA
+23 GEVAVRVLGAAA

-44 YAEEDASSLHVT
+44 YAEDDASALHVT
-56 LADRAVALRGDSPYL
+56 LADRAVALRGPAPYL
-71 DVDQIL
+71 DVEQIL
-77 AAASGCQAV
+77 DAAEGCQAV

-104 ERGLT
+104 ERGLA

-123 KRRARELA
+123 KRRARDLA

-139 EAAHGEFPVMVKAV
+139 DAAPGEFPLMVKAV

-162 AVHSADELDSA
+162 AVFAPEDLDGA
-173 VETCRAEALAAFGND
+173 VEACRAEALAAFGVG
-188 DVYFERLMPAARH
+188 DVYFERLLPSARH
-201 VEVQLVG
+201 IEVQLVG

-229 APAPLLEPALRKA
+229 APAPLLDPSLRKA
-242 LWEAAAALASAA
+242 LHEAAEAIAVAV
-254 GCTGVGTVEFLV
+254 GYTGVGTVEFLV
-266 SGDSFAFLEVNPRL
+266 AGDSFAFLEVNPRL

-308 DYTPVNR
+308 DYTPVDR

-329 VLSSFALPAGPGV
+329 TLSSFALPSGPGV
-342 RVDTHGYAGYRV
+342 RVDTHGYVGYRV

-380 RALGEFRIE
+380 RALREFRIE
-389 GVSTNLAFLRSLLT
+389 GVSTNLEFLRSLLAR
-403 QDIVGATTDFVVE
+403 DIVGATTDFVLE
-416 EPVSGMRAPL
+416 EPADGMRAPL

-432 VSPDSVVLEAMK
+432 VSPDAVVLEAMK
-444 MQHVVRVSG
+444 MQHEVRVSG
-453 AVLVSVGDTV
+453 DVLVSVGDTV
-463 AEGQVLASGGGE
+463 SEGQVLASGAGE
-475 STEDLVAVDPA
+475 STEDSAEVDPSV
-486 LVRPDLAE
+486 VRPDLAE
-494 VLERHDFSRPEMES
+494 VLERHQFDRPEAAAR
-508 KRHARGGRTAR
+508 RHAAGGRTAR
-519 ENIKDL
+519 ENIADL
-525 CSSFVEYGGLALAA
+525 CSSFVEYGGLAIAA

-548 LIERTPADGLV
+548 LIERTPADGMV

-580 AGTQGMRNHQKK
+580 AGTQGLRNHQKK

-598 ARQENLP
+598 AQQENLP

-635 FASLSGQVPLVG
+635 FAQLSGQVPLIG

-689 VFRPEEIGPLDVQVP
+689 TFRPEDIGPLDVQVP
-704 NGVVDVVVGSEEEA
+704 NGVVDIAVATEEEA
-718 VEVARKYLA
+718 IAVAKKYLS
-727 YFQAPASEPRHAP
+727 YFQ
-740 AGVPRT
+740 G
-746 SAQPSPTPPGGPLAS
+746 PT
-761 IIPDSTDNSGRSA
+761 TD
-774 SGRTDGEQ
+774 
-782 AHTERSASERTD
+782 
-794 GEQAHTERSASER
+794 
-807 TDGEQAHAERSAG
+807 
-820 GRAGGGWTG
+820 
-829 SGWAAD
+829 
-835 GQPWSCADQRLLRHA
+835 WSCEDQRLLRHA
-850 VPENRLRAY
+850 IPENRLRAY
-859 DIRNVITTLADTDSV
+859 NIRTVIDTLADTGSV
-874 LELRENFGRGIVTA
+874 LELRQGFGKAIVTA

-904 HVLGGAIDADA
+904 NVLGGAIDADA

-926 DAFDIAVVS
+926 DAFDLPVVS
-935 LCDTPGFMVGP
+935 LTDTPGFMVGP

-957 TRMVVTGANITVPFG
+957 TRMVVTGANLTVPFG

-1010 LEGAI
+1010 LEGAV
-1015 KLGFKKELEAITDP
+1015 KLGFKRELDAIEDEA
-1029 DERKQRYDQMVAMA
+1029 ERKQRYDQMVASA

-1078 ASRSPGRKRPFIDTW
+1078 TSRPAGKKRPFIDTW